1 MKLKLRRFMAYLLIV
16 MMLISVLPSSAFAEI
31 AQAGSTAASQPSVSL
46 LSIIKPDENNKYHTY
61 IFYDIYGNEIAGS
74 KQILKDGETLRLP
87 AVEAIDGK
95 KFVGWTDKNGAQLA
109 IDAGAVTVEDNA
121 TIKCFAKYEEIYY
134 IFFVNGKGDDARVIA
149 TEPCVSGQTV
159 AMFNDIDLSKAFDES
174 ITGWYLDENLTQ
186 KVESVTITD
195 SNVTVY
201 AKVEKGFWI
210 TFESNGGTYVEHVFF
225 VNGALAEEP
234 EAPVKAGY
242 TFDGWYLNTALTL
255 KADFSTLTSDTTVYA
270 KWKPNSNTTYH
281 VIHFWENADDN
292 GYSFHEYETKT
303 GTTDGKTSATAKSYP
318 GFTAQKITQETI
330 DGDGSTTVEVFY
342 KRNTYTIKF
351 YSYSS
356 FYSSPKEYPG
366 LRITAKYG
374 ANISDKWPTYN
385 GSSSWATSNG
395 GNTYQNN
402 IDTMPLNGDEFYGP
416 QTGEGS
422 ETAYYYTEILPGES
436 GGRTYNGTT
445 YKLHHKDTSPGTGY
459 SVTDEDKYPI
469 TGFTFKEFSAKQ
481 RGYGK
486 YAYANAEFYYTR
498 NSYEIKFVSNGRVVK
513 NVPFK
518 YQASIASAN
527 YTPDNNLA
535 VEESDYVFAGWY
547 DNELFDGEAFVF
559 DGKTM
564 PANNIT
570 LYAKWVPPTFT
581 VTVYDVDGKTVLK
594 TIKNVPKNS
603 TINPDVMPEKQLSLE
618 DDDKFLGWVDVK
630 GKPFRFTT
638 KITRDYELYPRLDN
652 EHAFTVT
659 YDGNGATGGS
669 TVDSRKYDRHATAD
683 VKANGFTREGMLF
696 LYWKTKDGMKVY
708 PNDAIMIM
716 NDVTLYAV
724 WGEKRETVS
733 LNYHSN
739 FDTDTVFSVNELLN
753 NDAITVKPYAD
764 TKLPERTGFTF
775 TGWNTKADG
784 AGIAFAARDA
794 ARLEGDGNH
803 LYAQWKVNQ
812 YGYRV
817 EYYIDG
823 VKNDSMTET
832 GKADFG
838 TVIDSYTNKCPAGY
852 VLEKTENFEL
862 TIGTGENVIKV
873 YYKKNV
879 FTLTVKYVY
888 AEGGTAARDH
898 IEEVPFGEGYS
909 VDSPAITGYVADKSN
924 VSGTMPEKNVTET
937 VTYSKRTDLSYTVYY
952 YLNGTEYAV
961 ADSKTVPNQ
970 TFNAKATETPAAIE
984 GYTPVSTANQSINIG
999 VDENK
1004 IVFYYYKNV
1013 TLNANSATELYD
1025 GSAHSVE
1032 GFAISGELSAYKADF
1047 SAIKVDANGTNANT
1061 YPANFANDTV
1071 GKIDATKKYIVVAA
1085 NNGTLTINPRKV
1097 VLTSEDAT
1105 KVYDGTA
1112 LTRPNVTVS
1121 GNGFVKGEV
1130 TSVTATGSI
1139 TNVGKIDNKIEYVKG
1154 EKFDAVNYAIE
1165 LNEGELEVTPVTAEV
1180 VVKIAGKTATFPYD
1194 GKAHSVSGYDV
1205 TDISNPLYT
1214 KNDFACTCGFVA
1226 VLGVDANTY
1235 HMNLVASDFENRNS
1249 NFANVRFEVTDG
1261 WLKITPIE
1269 IVLTADSASKQY
1281 DGTPLTKSSYTMTGP
1296 FVKGEGLQSVTVVGS
1311 QLLVGESANTITEY
1325 ALKENTKAQNYAITV
1340 LPGKLTVTDRVE
1352 KYVITVEANSG
1363 EKTYDGTSLTVSGLK
1378 DTEFT
1383 VNGQEYTVE
1392 GLSASQKGT
1401 NVFDSGA
1408 VVIVGTEIVRDKAGN
1423 DVTEQFAVNRVDG
1436 KLTINPRKVVL
1447 TSESAQKQYD
1457 GTALTRPDVT
1467 VEGTFVEGEVSDVK
1481 ATGTITEI
1489 GSVVNTIVFTAGAAF
1504 DARNYEIVKR
1514 EGKLEITAS
1523 EKELKVVANSNSW
1536 TYDGQEHADGGYTV
1550 TYGEESYTVKA
1561 GESATLSTGDTVT
1574 ATITKTVK
1582 NVSETATGNN
1592 EIVELTITNR
1602 AQYTNVQ
1609 QESGTL
1615 SITPIEIEL
1624 TAGSGEKVYDGK
1636 ALTKNTYSVTNG
1648 AFVSGEGVATATIVG
1663 SQLNVGESDNVIEE
1677 YVLTAATLPENYS
1690 ITLKPGKLIVTPV
1703 TDKVTVTIKEN
1714 SDRFTYDAQAHTVNG
1729 YSSMVSDNDL
1739 YSVQTSVK
1747 VTDDQAHWAA
1757 TATDAGTYPLGILS
1771 TDFENVNPNFTN
1783 VEFVI
1788 EDGTM
1793 VIDPMKVTIT
1803 AGRASRKYDG
1813 TPLTQPE
1820 FTATALATG
1829 DRHVFTVLMTGE
1841 STLTNFGKIANV
1853 IATVD
1858 GVNVE
1863 TGVETKVGNYLV
1875 TTVDGELEIQKRT
1888 VIMTS
1893 GSGNKVYDGK
1903 PLTNSTV
1910 NVTGDGFANGEGA
1923 TYDVTGS
1930 QLSVGKSDN
1939 EFTYALNK
1947 NTLAENYT
1955 IETKFGELEVTQL
1968 TDKVVVTIVGNTKT
1982 ETYDGTKKTVTGYRV
1997 TSISN
2002 SLYKESDFEYKAG
2015 KDVARGTDAGK
2026 YMMGLA
2032 AEDFHNLNGNFENVT
2047 FEVTNGWLEILPAA
2061 ITITAKDNT
2070 VEYDGKAHGEIG
2082 YDATATV
2089 KNQKIESVTIDGSKI
2104 DAGKYDHLLVPRDA
2118 KIVDASGKDVTKN
2131 YAITYVSG
2139 TLEITKRGA
2148 GEAKVKVIANDN
2160 TVTYDGE
2167 AHGENGYTT
2176 ERLAK
2181 GHRVETVTI
2190 DGSKIDAGKY
2200 DGLLVPRDAKIVDAD
2215 GNDVTKNYFI
2225 TYVPGTLTINPVTE
2239 KVTVTIVG
2247 NTKTETY
2254 DGIEKT
2260 AAGYQ
2265 VTSISN
2271 PLYKESDFEFTGK
2284 ASVSGTDA
2292 DHYDMG
2298 LKASDFA
2305 NVSKNF
2311 ENVEFIVTDG
2321 GLTITPRKVKL
2332 TSASDKKVY
2341 DGKPLTN
2348 STVNVTGG
2356 FATGEGATY
2365 DVTGSQLNVGKS
2377 ENTFT
2382 YTLNKGTKAKNYEIE
2397 TEFGK
2402 LEVMPVTDKV
2412 IVTIIGHET
2421 TVEYDGAA
2429 HTASGYDAASSNP
2442 LYTESCYEF
2451 GGSALVEA
2459 IHAGEYP
2466 MNLKAE
2472 DFKNISENF
2481 TNVEFVIEKEGRL
2494 TIEQRMLVITAGSY
2508 EGDYDAQWHEV
2519 GYTADGLADTDT
2531 ITALEMKDNRILT
2544 PGTLTA
2550 NFLPETLR
2558 ITHENGSDSTGDY
2571 RVEYAP
2577 GTLTVNTVIV
2587 KYRVQYYYDGVL
2599 FGGLTEEG
2607 TGEVLTEITQY
2618 IDKPRDMMFDHVD
2631 NFPLTLG
2638 LDEEE
2643 NVIRVYYVHIPLT
2656 GYLGA
2661 HNVGDCIE

>member
-1 MKLKLRRFMAYLLIV
+1 MKLKLRRFMAYMLVV

-46 LSIIKPDENNKYHTY
+46 LSIIKPDDSKYHTY
-61 IFYDIYGNEIAGS
+61 IFYDINGNEIPGS

-95 KFVGWTDKNGAQLA
+95 RFVNWMDENGAPLA
-109 IDAGAVTVEDNA
+109 ITTGAVIVEDNA
-121 TIKCFAKYEEIYY
+121 TFKCYAMYREVYY
-134 IFFVNGKGDDARVIA
+134 VFFMDGTGADARVIE
-149 TEPCVSGQTV
+149 TRTGVSGDEITFDDVDFGV
-159 AMFNDIDLSKAFDES
+159 AYDES
-174 ITGWYLDENLTQ
+174 ITGWYLDKELT
-186 KVESVTITD
+186 KEVESVTIANE
-195 SNVTVY
+195 NVTLY
-201 AKVEKGFWI
+201 PKVEKGHWI
-210 TFESNGGTYVEHVFF
+210 TFESNGGTYVAHEFFEHGSSVKEP
-225 VNGALAEEP
+225 EEP
-234 EAPVKAGY
+234 TRPGY
-242 TFDGWYLNTALTL
+242 TFDGWYLDKALTQS
-255 KADFSTLTSDTTVYA
+255 ADFDKITSATTVYA
-270 KWKPNSNTTYH
+270 KWKANKNTSYT
-281 VIHFWENADDN
+281 VIHFLENADDD
-292 GYSFHEYETKT
+292 GYSSKAIEAKT
-303 GTTDGKTSATAKSYP
+303 GTTGTQTSAIANNYE
-318 GFTAQKITQETI
+318 GFTAQKITQEAI
-330 DGDGSTTVEVFY
+330 KGDGSTIVEVFY
-342 KRNTYTIKF
+342 KRNVYEVKF
-351 YSYSS
+351 YSNSGLFSS
-356 FYSSPKEYPG
+356 SKEYTG
-366 LRITAKYG
+366 LRITAKYD

-385 GSSSWATSNG
+385 GSSSWATSDG
-395 GNTYQNN
+395 GSTLQVN
-402 IDTMPLNGDEFYGP
+402 IDTMPLNGAKFYGP
-416 QTGEGS
+416 KTGQGS
-422 ETAYYYTEILPGES
+422 ETAYYYVEVLPGETGTTNY
-436 GGRTYNGTT
+436 GGRS
-445 YKLHHKDTSPGTGY
+445 YKLDHKDTSPGTGY
-459 SVTDEDKYPI
+459 RVTKEDQYPL
-469 TGFTFKEFSAKQ
+469 TGFTFAGGTEIKDDYNNAK
-481 RGYGK
+481 
-486 YAYANAEFYYTR
+486 FYYTR
-498 NSYEIKFVSNGRVVK
+498 NSYEIKFISGGKPVETKSV
-513 NVPFK
+513 K
-518 YQASIASAN
+518 YQESIAN
-527 YTPDNNLA
+527 KGFKPENNLGDHK
-535 VEESDYVFAGWY
+535 SDYVFAGWY
-547 DNELFDGEAFVF
+547 DNELGEGEEFVF
-559 DGKTM
+559 TGKTM
-564 PANNIT
+564 PAQNIT
-570 LYAKWVPPTFT
+570 LYAKWVAPTYT
-581 VTVYDVDGKTVLK
+581 VTVYDADGIRVLGK
-594 TIKNVPKNS
+594 FEKVEKGS
-603 TINPDVMPEKQLSLE
+603 TIDKDKMPKEDEVTLE
-618 DDDKFLGWVDVK
+618 GGEFLGWVEK
-630 GKPFRFTT
+630 KSGKLFHFNT
-638 KITRDYELYPRLDN
+638 KITRNYDLVAKVDSKN
-652 EHAFTVT
+652 AFTVT
-659 YDGNGATGGS
+659 YDGNGATDGS
-669 TVDSRKYDRHATAD
+669 TVDNRKYAKNAIAD
-683 VKANGFTREGMLF
+683 AKANGFTNEGKLF
-696 LYWKTKDGMKVY
+696 LYWETESGEEVY
-708 PNDAIMIM
+708 PNDEIVMTQNVKLKAI
-716 NDVTLYAV
+716 
-724 WGEKRETVS
+724 WGDKRETVS
-733 LNYHSN
+733 LVYHSN
-739 FDTDTVFSVNELLN
+739 FGEDARSTVSELPN

-764 TKLPERTGFTF
+764 TQLPDRTGYKF
-775 TGWNTKADG
+775 TGWNTEADG
-784 AGIAFAARDA
+784 TGIAFAAGDA

-803 LYAQWKVNQ
+803 LYAQWQVNQ

-823 VKNDSMTET
+823 VKNDRLTEHD
-832 GKADFG
+832 KEDFG
-838 TVIDSYTNKCPAGY
+838 TVIHSYTDKCPQGY
-852 VLEKTENFEL
+852 VLDKTENLPL

-898 IEEVPFGEGYS
+898 IQEVPFGEGYS
-909 VDSPAITGYVADKSN
+909 VDSPTIPGYVADKSN
-924 VSGTMPEKNVTET
+924 VSGTMPEKNVTAT

-952 YLNGTEYAV
+952 YLNETEYAV
-961 ADSKTVPNQ
+961 ADSKTVTNQ
-970 TFNAKATETPAAIE
+970 TFNAKATEKPAVIE

-1013 TLNANSATELYD
+1013 TLNANGATVLYD

-1032 GFAISGELSAYKADF
+1032 GFAISGELPEYKADF
-1047 SAIKVDANGTNANT
+1047 SAIKVDVNGTKANT

-1121 GNGFVKGEV
+1121 GDGFVKGEV

-1139 TNVGKIDNKIEYVKG
+1139 TNVGKIDNAIEYVKG
-1154 EKFDAVNYAIE
+1154 EKFDADNYVIE
-1165 LNEGELEVTPVTAEV
+1165 VKEGKLEVTPVTAEV
-1180 VVKIAGKTATFPYD
+1180 VVKIAGNTATFPYN
-1194 GKAHSVSGYDV
+1194 GEARSVTGYRV
-1205 TDISNPLYT
+1205 TDISNSLYT
-1214 KNDFACTCGFVA
+1214 QNDFACKREFVA

-1235 HMNLVASDFENRNS
+1235 DMNLVKSDFENRSS
-1249 NFANVRFEVTDG
+1249 NFTNVRFEVKDG

-1269 IVLTADSASKQY
+1269 IKLTADSKSKQY
-1281 DGTPLTKSSYTMTGP
+1281 DGTPLTKNSYTMTGA
-1296 FVKGEGLQSVTVVGS
+1296 FVNGEGLQSVTVVGS

-1325 ALKENTKAQNYAITV
+1325 ALKENTKAQNYSITV
-1340 LPGKLTVTDRVE
+1340 WPGKLTVTDRAE
-1352 KYVITVEANSG
+1352 KYVITVKAKSG
-1363 EKTYDGTSLTVSGLK
+1363 EKTYDGKPLTVSGLK

-1383 VNGQEYTVE
+1383 VNGQKYTVE
-1392 GLSASQKGT
+1392 GLSASKEGT

-1408 VVIVGTEIVRDKAGN
+1408 VVIDGTEIVRDKAGN
-1423 DVTEQFAVNRVDG
+1423 DVTKQFTVHRVDG
-1436 KLTINPRKVVL
+1436 TLTIKPREVVL
-1447 TSESAQKQYD
+1447 TSESAKKQYD
-1457 GTALTRPDVT
+1457 GTPLTRPDVT
-1467 VEGTFVEGEVSDVK
+1467 VEGTFVEGEVSDVT
-1481 ATGTITEI
+1481 AIGTITEI

-1504 DARNYEIVKR
+1504 DGRNYTIVSH

-1561 GESATLSTGDTVT
+1561 GESAKLSTGDTVT
-1574 ATITKTVK
+1574 AKITKTVK
-1582 NVSETATGNN
+1582 NVSDTATGNN

-1602 AQYTNVQ
+1602 AQYTNVK

-1624 TAGSGEKVYDGK
+1624 TAGSDEKVYNGRE
-1636 ALTKNTYSVTNG
+1636 LTKNTYSVTKN

-1663 SQLNVGESDNVIEE
+1663 SQLNVGESDNVIEK

-1690 ITLKPGKLIVTPV
+1690 IKLKPGKLIVTPV
-1703 TDKVTVTIKEN
+1703 TDKVTVTVTEN
-1714 SDRFTYDAQAHTVNG
+1714 SRKFTYDAQEHTVTG
-1729 YSSMVSDNDL
+1729 YSSMVSNNDL
-1739 YSVQTSVK
+1739 YEVQTSVK

-1788 EDGTM
+1788 EHGTM

-1803 AGRASRKYDG
+1803 AGDASRKYDG
-1813 TPLTQPE
+1813 TPLTQPK

-1829 DRHVFTVLMTGE
+1829 DSHVFTVLMTGE
-1841 STLTNFGKIANV
+1841 STLTNFGKADNV

-1863 TGVETKVGNYLV
+1863 TGVETKVGSYLV
-1875 TTVDGELEIQKRT
+1875 TTGDGELEIQKRT

-1893 GSGNKVYDGK
+1893 GSGKKVYDGK
-1903 PLTNSTV
+1903 PLTNDTV
-1910 NVTGDGFANGEGA
+1910 TVTGDGFVNGEGA
-1923 TYDVTGS
+1923 TCDVTGS

-1939 EFTYALNK
+1939 TFTYTLNK

-1968 TDKVVVTIVGNTKT
+1968 TDKVVVTIVGKTKT

-2002 SLYKESDFEYKAG
+2002 SLYKESDFEYKAD
-2015 KDVARGTDAGK
+2015 KDVATETDAGK

-2089 KNQKIESVTIDGSKI
+2089 KNQTIESVTIDGSKI
-2104 DAGKYDHLLVPRDA
+2104 DAGKYDDLLVPRDA
-2118 KIVDASGKDVTKN
+2118 KIVDVGGNDVTRN
-2131 YAITYVSG
+2131 YAITYVPG

-2200 DGLLVPRDAKIVDAD
+2200 DDLLVPHDAKIVDAD
-2215 GNDVTKNYFI
+2215 DNDVTKNYVI
-2225 TYVPGTLTINPVTE
+2225 TYVPNTLTINPVAD

-2254 DGIEKT
+2254 NGSEKT
-2260 AAGYQ
+2260 AEGYQ
-2265 VTSISN
+2265 VTGISN
-2271 PLYKESDFEFTGK
+2271 SLYKASDFEFTGK

-2298 LKASDFA
+2298 LKVSDFA

-2321 GLTITPRKVKL
+2321 GLTINPRKVKL

-2348 STVNVTGG
+2348 STVTVTGG

-2402 LEVMPVTDKV
+2402 LEVTPVTDKV
-2412 IVTIIGHET
+2412 TVTIVGNTKTET
-2421 TVEYDGAA
+2421 YDGAA
-2429 HTASGYDAASSNP
+2429 HTASGYDATSSNS

-2451 GGSALVEA
+2451 GGSALVEG

-2481 TNVEFVIEKEGRL
+2481 TNVEFVIGKEGRL

-2531 ITALEMKDNRILT
+2531 ITALEMKDNRILK

-2587 KYRVQYYYDGVL
+2587 KYTVQYYYDGVL
-2599 FGGLTEEG
+2599 FSGLTEEG

-2638 LDEEE
+2638 LNEEE

>member
-46 LSIIKPDENNKYHTY
+46 LSIIKPDDSKYHTY
-61 IFYDIYGNEIAGS
+61 IFYDIDGNEIPGS
-74 KQILKDGETLRLP
+74 RQILKHGETLRLP
-87 AVEAIDGK
+87 AVEAINGK
-95 KFVGWTDKNGAQLA
+95 TFVGWTDENGAPLA
-109 IDAGAVTVEDNA
+109 VTTGAVIVEDNA
-121 TIKCFAKYEEIYY
+121 TFNCYAMYEEVYY
-134 IFFVNGKGDDARVIA
+134 VFFMDGTGADARVIA
-149 TEPCVSGQTV
+149 TKTGVNGDSVTFDDVDFGVS
-159 AMFNDIDLSKAFDES
+159 FDES
-174 ITGWYLDENLTQ
+174 ITGWYLDKDLT
-186 KVESVTITD
+186 KEVESVTIANE
-195 SNVTVY
+195 NVTLY
-201 AKVEKGFWI
+201 PKVEKGHWI
-210 TFESNGGTYVEHVFF
+210 TFESNGGTYVAHEFF
-225 VNGALAEEP
+225 ENGSSAKKP
-234 EAPVKAGY
+234 KDPTRPGY
-242 TFDGWYLNTALTL
+242 TFDDWYLDKALTQT
-255 KADFSTLTSDTTVYA
+255 ADFNKITSATTVYA
-270 KWKPNSNTTYH
+270 KWTAVNTSYT
-281 VIHFWENADDN
+281 VIHFLENADDD
-292 GYSFHEYETKT
+292 GYSSKAIETKT
-303 GTTDGKTSATAKSYP
+303 GTTGTQTGAAAKNYQ
-318 GFTAQKITQETI
+318 GFTAQTITQETI
-330 DGDGSTTVEVFY
+330 KGDGSTIVEVY
-342 KRNTYTIKF
+342 YTRNVYEVKF
-351 YSYSS
+351 YVRSYWGYDEDTS
-356 FYSSPKEYPG
+356 K
-366 LRITAKYG
+366 RITAKYG
-374 ANISDKWPTYN
+374 ANISDKWP
-385 GSSSWATSNG
+385 G
-395 GNTYQNN
+395 GTWKISAKSTTFQAN
-402 IDTMPLNGDEFYGP
+402 IDVMPLDGDEFYETD
-416 QTGEGS
+416 QGS
-422 ETAYYYTEILPGES
+422 AEAYYYKEDL
-436 GGRTYNGTT
+436 NGNYVLDHT
-445 YKLHHKDTSPGTGY
+445 DTGASWT
-459 SVTDEDKYPI
+459 STVTNEDRYDI
-469 TGFTFKEFSAKQ
+469 TGFTCNTQKSAKN
-481 RGYGK
+481 G
-486 YAYANAEFYYTR
+486 ANYNGAKFYYDR
-498 NSYEIKFVSNGRVVK
+498 NSYNIFFVSNAQPVETK
-513 NVPFK
+513 SAK
-518 YQASIASAN
+518 YQQSIEDKDF
-527 YTPDNNLA
+527 TPKNNLGGDK
-535 VEESDYVFAGWY
+535 SDYVFAGWY
-547 DNELFDGEAFVF
+547 DNELGEGEKFVF
-559 DGKTM
+559 TGKTM
-564 PANNIT
+564 PAQNIT
-570 LYAKWVPPTFT
+570 LYAKWVAPIYT
-581 VTVYDVDGKTVLK
+581 VTVYDVDKTTKIGEFPVNK
-594 TIKNVPKNS
+594 NDTISGDKMPKDKV
-603 TINPDVMPEKQLSLE
+603 TLE
-618 DDDKFLGWVDVK
+618 GGEFLGWVEK
-630 GKPFRFTT
+630 ENGKPFHFNT
-638 KITRDYELYPRLDN
+638 KITRNYNLVAKVDSKN
-652 EHAFTVT
+652 AFTVT

-669 TVDSRKYDRHATAD
+669 TVDDRKYAKNAVAD
-683 VKANGFTREGMLF
+683 AKANGFTNEGKLF
-696 LYWKTKDGMKVY
+696 LYWETESGEEVY
-708 PNDAIMIM
+708 PNDEIVMTQ
-716 NDVTLYAV
+716 NVTLKAI
-724 WGEKRETVS
+724 WGDKRETVS
-733 LNYHSN
+733 LVYHSN
-739 FDTDTVFSVNELLN
+739 FGEDKTFTVNELLN
-753 NDAITVKPYAD
+753 NDAITVMPYAD
-764 TKLPERTGFTF
+764 TQLPDRTGYTF
-775 TGWNTKADG
+775 TGWNTEKDG
-784 AGIAFAARDA
+784 TGIAFAADDA

-812 YGYRV
+812 YDYRV

-823 VKNDSMTET
+823 VKNDRLTET

-838 TVIDSYTNKCPAGY
+838 TVIHSYTDKCPQGY
-852 VLEKTENFEL
+852 VLDKTENLPL

-898 IEEVPFGEGYS
+898 IQEVPFGEGYS
-909 VDSPAITGYVADKSN
+909 VDSPEIPGYVADKSN
-924 VSGTMPEKNVTET
+924 VSGTMPEKNVTAT

-970 TFNAKATETPAAIE
+970 TFNAKVTETPATIE
-984 GYTPVSTANQSINIG
+984 GYTLVSKAEQSINIG

-1004 IVFYYYKNV
+1004 IVFYYHKNV
-1013 TLNANSATELYD
+1013 TLNANGATVLYD

-1032 GFAISGELSAYKADF
+1032 GFAISGELPEYKANF
-1047 SAIKVDANGTNANT
+1047 SAIKVGANGTNANT
-1061 YPANFANDTV
+1061 YPANFANGTV

-1085 NNGTLTINPRKV
+1085 NNGKLTINPREV

-1121 GNGFVKGEV
+1121 GNGFVEGEV

-1139 TNVGKIDNKIEYVKG
+1139 TNVGKIDNAIEYVKG
-1154 EKFDAVNYAIE
+1154 EKFDADNYAIE
-1165 LNEGELEVTPVTAEV
+1165 VKEGKLEVTPVTAEV
-1180 VVKIAGKTATFPYD
+1180 VVKIAGNTATFPYN
-1194 GKAHSVSGYDV
+1194 GEAHSVTGYQV
-1205 TDISNPLYT
+1205 TDISNSLYT
-1214 KNDFACTCGFVA
+1214 QNDFACKREFVA

-1235 HMNLVASDFENRNS
+1235 DMNLVKSDFENRSS
-1249 NFANVRFEVTDG
+1249 NFTNVRFEVKDG
-1261 WLKITPIE
+1261 WLKINPIE
-1269 IVLTADSASKQY
+1269 IKLTADSESKQY
-1281 DGTPLTKSSYTMTGP
+1281 DGTPLTKNSYTMTGA
-1296 FVKGEGLQSVTVVGS
+1296 FVNGEGLQSVTVVGS

-1325 ALKENTKAQNYAITV
+1325 ALKENTKAQNYSITV
-1340 LPGKLTVTDRVE
+1340 WPGKLTVTDRTE
-1352 KYVITVEANSG
+1352 KYVITVEAKSG
-1363 EKTYDGTSLTVSGLK
+1363 EKTYNGKPLTVSGLK

-1383 VNGQEYTVE
+1383 VNGQKYTVE
-1392 GLSASQKGT
+1392 GLSASKEGT

-1408 VVIVGTEIVRDKAGN
+1408 VAIVGTEIVRDKAGN
-1423 DVTEQFAVNRVDG
+1423 DVTKQFTVHRVDG
-1436 KLTINPRKVVL
+1436 TLTIKKRKVEL
-1447 TSESAQKQYD
+1447 TSESAKKQYD
-1457 GTALTRPDVT
+1457 GTPLTRPDVT
-1467 VEGTFVEGEVSDVK
+1467 VDGTFVEGEVSDVT
-1481 ATGTITEI
+1481 AIGTITEI

-1504 DARNYEIVKR
+1504 DGRNYTIVSH
-1514 EGKLEITAS
+1514 EGKLEITAN
-1523 EKELKVVANSNSW
+1523 ETELKVVANSNSW

-1561 GESATLSTGDTVT
+1561 GESAKLSTGDTVT
-1574 ATITKTVK
+1574 AKITKTVK
-1582 NVSETATGNN
+1582 NVSDTATGNN
-1592 EIVELTITNR
+1592 EIVKLTITNR
-1602 AQYTNVQ
+1602 DQYTNVK

-1624 TAGSGEKVYDGK
+1624 TAGSDEKVYNGTE
-1636 ALTKNTYSVTNG
+1636 LTKNTYSVTKG

-1663 SQLNVGESDNVIEE
+1663 SQLNVGESANVIEE

-1690 ITLKPGKLIVTPV
+1690 ITLKPGKLTVTPV
-1703 TDKVTVTIKEN
+1703 TDKVTVTVTEN
-1714 SDRFTYDAQAHTVNG
+1714 SGKFTYDAKEHTVTG
-1729 YSSMVSDNDL
+1729 YSSMVSNNNL
-1739 YSVQTSVK
+1739 YVVQTSVK

-1771 TDFENVNPNFTN
+1771 TDFENMNPNFAN

-1788 EDGTM
+1788 KDGTM

-1803 AGRASRKYDG
+1803 AGSARRKYNG
-1813 TPLTQPE
+1813 TPLTQPG

-1829 DRHVFTVLMTGE
+1829 DSHVFTVLMTGE
-1841 STLTNFGKIANV
+1841 STLTNFGKTANV

-1863 TGVETKVGNYLV
+1863 TGVETKVGSYLV
-1875 TTVDGELEIQKRT
+1875 TTGDGELEIQKRT

-1893 GSGNKVYDGK
+1893 GGGKKVYDGK

-1910 NVTGDGFANGEGA
+1910 TVTGDGFANGEGA

-1947 NTLAENYT
+1947 NTLAENYA
-1955 IETKFGELEVTQL
+1955 IETHFGELEVTQL

-1982 ETYDGTKKTVTGYRV
+1982 ETYNGTEKTVTGYRV

-2002 SLYKESDFEYKAG
+2002 ALYKESDFEYKAG
-2015 KDVARGTDAGK
+2015 KDVATRTDAGK

-2089 KNQKIESVTIDGSKI
+2089 KNQTIESVTIDGSKI
-2104 DAGKYDHLLVPRDA
+2104 DAGKYDDLLVPRDA
-2118 KIVDASGKDVTKN
+2118 KIVDVDGNDVTKN
-2131 YAITYVSG
+2131 YAITYVPG

-2148 GEAKVKVIANDN
+2148 GEAKVKVIANAN

-2176 ERLAK
+2176 ERLAE

-2200 DGLLVPRDAKIVDAD
+2200 DGLLVPHDAKILDAD
-2215 GNDVTKNYFI
+2215 DNDVTKNYVI
-2225 TYVPGTLTINPVTE
+2225 TYVPNTLTINPVVD

-2254 DGIEKT
+2254 DGSEKT
-2260 AAGYQ
+2260 AEGYQ

-2271 PLYKESDFEFTGK
+2271 PLYKASDFEFTGK

-2298 LKASDFA
+2298 LKVSDFA

-2321 GLTITPRKVKL
+2321 GLTISPRKVKL
-2332 TSASDKKVY
+2332 TSGGGKKVY

-2348 STVNVTGG
+2348 STVTVTGG
-2356 FATGEGATY
+2356 FANGEGATY

-2377 ENTFT
+2377 SNTFT
-2382 YTLNKGTKAKNYEIE
+2382 YTLNEGMKAKNYEIE
-2397 TEFGK
+2397 TEFGE

-2412 IVTIIGHET
+2412 TVTIIGHEVT
-2421 TVEYDGAA
+2421 ATYDGAA

-2451 GGSALVEA
+2451 GGSALVEG

-2481 TNVEFVIEKEGRL
+2481 TNVEFVIGKEGRL

-2519 GYTADGLADTDT
+2519 GYTADGLANTDT
-2531 ITALEMKDNRILT
+2531 ITALEMKDNRILK

-2587 KYRVQYYYDGVL
+2587 KYTVQYYYDGVL

-2607 TGEVLTEITQY
+2607 TGEVLTNITQY

-2638 LDEEE
+2638 LNEEE

>member
-1 MKLKLRRFMAYLLIV
+1 MKLKLRRFMAYMLVV

-46 LSIIKPDENNKYHTY
+46 LSIIKPDDSKYHTY
-61 IFYDIYGNEIAGS
+61 IFYDINGKEIPGS
-74 KQILKDGETLRLP
+74 RQILKHGETLRLP

-95 KFVGWTDKNGAQLA
+95 TFVNWTDENGAPLA

-210 TFESNGGTYVEHVFF
+210 TFESNGGTYVEHEFF
-225 VNGALAEEP
+225 VNGAFAEEP
-234 EAPVKAGY
+234 EKPAKAGY

-303 GTTDGKTSATAKSYP
+303 GTTDGKTSAAAKSYP
-318 GFTAQKITQETI
+318 GFTAQTITQEEI
-330 DGDGSTTVEVFY
+330 KGDGSTIVKVYY
-342 KRNTYTIKF
+342 KRNVYEVKF
-351 YSYSS
+351 YSNSGWFSS
-356 FYSSPKEYPG
+356 SEEYTG

-385 GSSSWATSNG
+385 GSSAWATSDG
-395 GNTYQNN
+395 GSTHQVN
-402 IDTMPLNGDEFYGP
+402 IDTMPLNGAEFYGP
-416 QTGEGS
+416 TTGQGS
-422 ETAYYYTEILPGES
+422 ETAYYYVEVLPGETGTTS
-436 GGRTYNGTT
+436 YGGRS
-445 YKLHHKDTSPGTGY
+445 YKLDHKDTSPGTGY
-459 SVTDEDKYPI
+459 SVTKEDQYPL
-469 TGFTFKEFSAKQ
+469 TGFTFKGGTEIGKKYDNAK
-481 RGYGK
+481 
-486 YAYANAEFYYTR
+486 FYYTR
-498 NSYEIKFVSNGRVVK
+498 NSYDIKFISGGTTVK
-513 NVPFK
+513 TDSAK
-518 YQASIASAN
+518 YQQSIADKDFK
-527 YTPDNNLA
+527 PENNLGGDK
-535 VEESDYVFAGWY
+535 SDYIFDGWY
-547 DNELFDGEAFVF
+547 DNELGEGEKFVF
-559 DGKTM
+559 EGKTM

-603 TINPDVMPEKQLSLE
+603 TINPDVMPEDQLSLE
-618 DDDKFLGWVDVK
+618 DDDKFLGWVNVK

-659 YDGNGATGGS
+659 YNGNGATGGS

-739 FDTDTVFSVNELLN
+739 FDTDTVFTVNELLN
-753 NDAITVKPYAD
+753 NDAITVKPYVD
-764 TKLPERTGFTF
+764 TKLPERTGYTF

-784 AGIAFAARDA
+784 TGIAFAAGEA

-838 TVIDSYTNKCPAGY
+838 TVIDSYTNKCPQGY
-852 VLEKTENFEL
+852 VLDRTENLPL

-888 AEGGTAARDH
+888 AEGGPAAPDH
-898 IEEVPFGEGYS
+898 IQEVPFGEGYS
-909 VDSPAITGYVADKSN
+909 VDSPTIPGYVADKSN
-924 VSGTMPEKNVTET
+924 VSGTMPEKNVTAT

-952 YLNGTEYAV
+952 YLNETEYAV

-970 TFNAKATETPAAIE
+970 TFNAEATEKPAVIE
-984 GYTPVSTANQSINIG
+984 GYTPVRTADQSINIG
-999 VDENK
+999 VGENK

-1032 GFAISGELSAYKADF
+1032 GFAISGELPTYEANF

-1061 YPANFANDTV
+1061 YPANFANGTV

-1085 NNGTLTINPRKV
+1085 NNGTLTINPREV

-1121 GNGFVKGEV
+1121 GDGFVKGEV

-1139 TNVGKIDNKIEYVKG
+1139 TNVGKIDNAIEYVKG
-1154 EKFDAVNYAIE
+1154 EKFDAANYAIE
-1165 LNEGELEVTPVTAEV
+1165 VQEGKLEVTPVTAEV
-1180 VVKIAGKTATFPYD
+1180 VVKIAGNTATFPYN
-1194 GKAHSVSGYDV
+1194 GEAHSVTGYRV
-1205 TDISNPLYT
+1205 TDISNSLYT
-1214 KNDFACTCGFVA
+1214 QNDFACKREFVA

-1235 HMNLVASDFENRNS
+1235 DMNLVKSDFENRSS
-1249 NFANVRFEVTDG
+1249 NFTNVRFEVKDG
-1261 WLKITPIE
+1261 WLKINPIE
-1269 IVLTADSASKQY
+1269 IKLTADSASKQY
-1281 DGTPLTKSSYTMTGP
+1281 DGTPLTKNSYTMTGA
-1296 FVKGEGLQSVTVVGS
+1296 FVNGEGLQSVTVVGS

-1325 ALKENTKAQNYAITV
+1325 ALKENTKAQNYSITV
-1340 LPGKLTVTDRVE
+1340 WPGKLTVTDRAV
-1352 KYVITVEANSG
+1352 KYVITVKAKSD
-1363 EKTYDGTSLTVSGLK
+1363 EKTYNGKPLTVSGLK

-1383 VNGQEYTVE
+1383 VNGQKYTVE
-1392 GLSASQKGT
+1392 GLSASKEGT
-1401 NVFDSGA
+1401 NVIDSGA
-1408 VVIVGTEIVRDKAGN
+1408 VVIGGTEIVRDKAGN
-1423 DVTEQFAVNRVDG
+1423 DVTKQFTVKRVDG
-1436 KLTINPRKVVL
+1436 TLTINPRKVVL
-1447 TSESAQKQYD
+1447 TSESAKKQYD
-1457 GTALTRPDVT
+1457 GTPLTRPDVT
-1467 VEGTFVEGEVSDVK
+1467 VDGTFVEGEVSDVT
-1481 ATGTITEI
+1481 AIGTITEI

-1504 DARNYEIVKR
+1504 DGRNYTIVSH

-1561 GESATLSTGDTVT
+1561 GESAKLSTGDTVT
-1574 ATITKTVK
+1574 AKITKTVK
-1582 NVSETATGNN
+1582 NVSDTATGNN
-1592 EIVELTITNR
+1592 EIVELKITNH
-1602 AQYTNVQ
+1602 AQYTNVK

-1624 TAGSGEKVYDGK
+1624 TAGSDEKVYNGTE
-1636 ALTKNTYSVTNG
+1636 LTKNTYSVTKG
-1648 AFVSGEGVATATIVG
+1648 AFVSGEGVATATVVG

-1703 TDKVTVTIKEN
+1703 TDKVTVTINEN
-1714 SDRFTYDAQAHTVNG
+1714 SGKFTYDAQAHTVTG
-1729 YSSMVSDNDL
+1729 YSSMVSNNNL
-1739 YSVQTSVK
+1739 YEVQTSVK
-1747 VTDDQAHWAA
+1747 VTGDQAHWAA

-1783 VEFVI
+1783 VEFEIV
-1788 EDGTM
+1788 DGTM

-1803 AGRASRKYDG
+1803 AGSARRKYNG

-1829 DRHVFTVLMTGE
+1829 DSHVFTVLMTGE
-1841 STLTNFGKIANV
+1841 STLTNFGKTANV

-1863 TGVETKVGNYLV
+1863 TGVETKVGSYLV
-1875 TTVDGELEIQKRT
+1875 TTGDGELEIQKRT

-1893 GSGNKVYDGK
+1893 GSGKKVYDGK

-1910 NVTGDGFANGEGA
+1910 NVTGDGFATGEGA

-1982 ETYDGTKKTVTGYRV
+1982 ETYNGTEKTVTGYQV

-2002 SLYKESDFEYKAG
+2002 SLYKASDFEYKAD
-2015 KDVARGTDAGK
+2015 KDVATETDAGK

-2104 DAGKYDHLLVPRDA
+2104 DAGKYDDLLAPHDA
-2118 KIVDASGKDVTKN
+2118 KIVDADGNDVTKN
-2131 YAITYVSG
+2131 YAITYDPG

-2200 DGLLVPRDAKIVDAD
+2200 DDLLVPRDAKIVDAD
-2215 GNDVTKNYFI
+2215 DNDVTKNYVI
-2225 TYVPGTLTINPVTE
+2225 TYVPNTLTINPVAD

-2254 DGIEKT
+2254 DGSEKT
-2260 AAGYQ
+2260 AEGYQ

-2271 PLYKESDFEFTGK
+2271 PLYKASDFEFTGK

-2298 LKASDFA
+2298 LKASDFE

-2321 GLTITPRKVKL
+2321 GLTISPRKVKL
-2332 TSASDKKVY
+2332 TSGGGKKVY
-2341 DGKPLTN
+2341 DGTPLTN
-2348 STVNVTGG
+2348 STVTVTGG
-2356 FATGEGATY
+2356 FANGEGVTY

-2377 ENTFT
+2377 DNTFT

-2397 TEFGK
+2397 TKFGE
-2402 LEVMPVTDKV
+2402 LEVTPVTDKV
-2412 IVTIIGHET
+2412 IVTIIGHEVT
-2421 TVEYDGAA
+2421 ATYDGAA
-2429 HTASGYDAASSNP
+2429 HTASGYDAASSNS

-2451 GGSALVEA
+2451 GGSALVEG

-2481 TNVEFVIEKEGRL
+2481 TNVEFVIEKEGGL

-2531 ITALEMKDNRILT
+2531 ITALEMKDNRILK

-2587 KYRVQYYYDGVL
+2587 KYTVQYYYDGVL

-2638 LDEEE
+2638 LNEEE

>member
-31 AQAGSTAASQPSVSL
+31 AQAGSTAASQPSASL
-46 LSIIKPDENNKYHTY
+46 LSVIKPDENKYHTY
-61 IFYDIYGNEIAGS
+61 IFYDIKGNEIPGS
-74 KQILKDGETLRLP
+74 KQILKHGETLRLP

-95 KFVGWTDKNGAQLA
+95 TFVGWTDENGAQLA

-121 TIKCFAKYEEIYY
+121 TFNCYAMYEDVYY
-134 IFFVNGKGDDARVIA
+134 VFFMDGTGADARVIK
-149 TEPCVSGQTV
+149 TKTGVKDDVFTFEDVTFGV
-159 AMFNDIDLSKAFDES
+159 ASDES
-174 ITGWYLDENLTQ
+174 ITGWYLDKDLTT
-186 KVESVTITD
+186 KVESVTIANA
-195 SNVTVY
+195 NVTLY
-201 AKVEKGFWI
+201 PKVEKGYWI
-210 TFESNGGTYVEHVFF
+210 TFESNGGTYVAPEFF
-225 VNGALAEEP
+225 ANGSAAK
-234 EAPVKAGY
+234 APVAPTRPGY
-242 TFDGWYLNTALTL
+242 TFAGWYLDNDTFAQS
-255 KADFSTLTSDTTVYA
+255 ADFGKITSETTVYA
-270 KWKPNSNTTYH
+270 KWTAEKTSYT
-281 VIHFWENADDN
+281 VIHFLENADDD
-292 GYSFHEYETKT
+292 GYSSSKDIETKT
-303 GTTDGKTSATAKSYP
+303 GTTGTQTRATAKNYQ
-318 GFTAQKITQETI
+318 GFTAQTITQKEI
-330 DGDGSTTVEVFY
+330 AGDGSTIVKVYYT
-342 KRNTYTIKF
+342 RNVYSVKF
-351 YSYSS
+351 YTNSGWFSS
-356 FYSSPKEYPG
+356 SEEYTG

-385 GSSSWATSNG
+385 GSSAWATSDG
-395 GNTYQNN
+395 GDTNQVN
-402 IDTMPLNGDEFYGP
+402 IDTMPLNGAKFYGP
-416 QTGEGS
+416 TTGEGS
-422 ETAYYYTEILPGES
+422 ETAYYYVEVLPGETGTTS
-436 GGRTYNGTT
+436 YGGRS
-445 YKLHHKDTSPGTGY
+445 YKLDHKDTSPGTGY
-459 SVTDEDKYPI
+459 RVTKEDQYPL
-469 TGFTFKEFSAKQ
+469 TGFTFAGGTKIKDKYDNAK
-481 RGYGK
+481 
-486 YAYANAEFYYTR
+486 FYYTR
-498 NSYEIKFVSNGRVVK
+498 NSYDIKFISGKSVDTKSA
-513 NVPFK
+513 K
-518 YQASIASAN
+518 YQQSITN
-527 YTPDNNLA
+527 MGVTPSNPPA
-535 VEESDYVFAGWY
+535 GMEDYVFAGWY
-547 DNELFDGEAFVF
+547 DNELGEGEEFVF
-559 DGKTM
+559 TGKTM
-564 PANNIT
+564 PAQNIT
-570 LYAKWVPPTFT
+570 LYAKWVAPTYT
-581 VTVYDVDGKTVLK
+581 VTVYDVDHKTEIGKFENVK
-594 TIKNVPKNS
+594 KGSRIKEDEMPKEDEV
-603 TINPDVMPEKQLSLE
+603 TLE
-618 DDDKFLGWVDVK
+618 DGDKLLGWVEK
-630 GKPFRFTT
+630 ENGKPFHFNT
-638 KITRDYELYPRLDN
+638 KITRNYNLVAKVDSKN
-652 EHAFTVT
+652 AFTVI

-669 TVDSRKYDRHATAD
+669 TVDDRKYAKNAVAD
-683 VKANGFTREGMLF
+683 AKANGFTNEGKLF
-696 LYWKTKDGMKVY
+696 LYWETESGEEVY
-708 PNDAIMIM
+708 PNDAIVMTQNVKLKAI
-716 NDVTLYAV
+716 
-724 WGEKRETVS
+724 WGDKRETVS
-733 LNYHSN
+733 LVYHSN
-739 FDTDTVFSVNELLN
+739 FGEDKTFTVNELLN

-764 TKLPERTGFTF
+764 TKLPERTGYTF
-775 TGWNTKADG
+775 NGWNTEADG
-784 AGIAFAARDA
+784 AGIAFAADDA

-812 YGYRV
+812 YNYRV

-823 VKNDSMTET
+823 VKNDSLTET

-838 TVIDSYTNKCPAGY
+838 TVINSYTDKCPQGY
-852 VLEKTENFEL
+852 VLEKTENLPL

-888 AEGGTAARDH
+888 AEGGTAAPDH
-898 IEEVPFGEGYS
+898 IENVTFGEGYS
-909 VDSPAITGYVADKSN
+909 VDSPAIPGYVADKSN
-924 VSGTMPEKNVTET
+924 VFGTMPEKNVTAT

-961 ADSKTVPNQ
+961 ADSNTVPNQ
-970 TFNAKATETPAAIE
+970 TFNAEATEKPAVIE
-984 GYTPVSTANQSINIG
+984 GYTPVSTADQSITIG
-999 VDENK
+999 VGENK

-1013 TLNANSATELYD
+1013 TLNANSATTLYD

-1032 GFAISGELSAYKADF
+1032 GFAISGELPEYKANF
-1047 SAIKVDANGTNANT
+1047 SAIEVGVNGTNANT
-1061 YPANFANDTV
+1061 YPANFANGTV

-1085 NNGTLTINPRKV
+1085 NNGTLTINPREV
-1097 VLTSEDAT
+1097 VLTSDGAT

-1121 GNGFVKGEV
+1121 GDGFVEGEV

-1139 TNVGKIDNKIEYVKG
+1139 TNVGKIDNAIEYVKG
-1154 EKFDAVNYAIE
+1154 EKFDADNYAIE
-1165 LNEGELEVTPVTAEV
+1165 VKEGKLEVTPVTAEV
-1180 VVKIAGKTATFPYD
+1180 VVKIAGNTATFPYD
-1194 GKAHSVSGYDV
+1194 GEAHSANGYQV

-1214 KNDFACTCGFVA
+1214 QNDFACKREFVA
-1226 VLGVDANTY
+1226 VPGVDANTY
-1235 HMNLVASDFENRNS
+1235 DMNLVKSDFENRSS
-1249 NFANVRFEVTDG
+1249 NFTNVRFEVKDG

-1281 DGTPLTKSSYTMTGP
+1281 DGTPLTKNSYTMTGA
-1296 FVKGEGLQSVTVVGS
+1296 FVNGEGLQSVTVVGS
-1311 QLLVGESANTITEY
+1311 QLLVGESANTITKY
-1325 ALKENTKAQNYAITV
+1325 ALKENTKAQNYSIIV
-1340 LPGKLTVTDRVE
+1340 RPGKLTVTDRAE
-1352 KYVITVEANSG
+1352 KYVITVEAKSG
-1363 EKTYDGTSLTVSGLK
+1363 EKTYDGKPLTVSGLK
-1378 DTEFT
+1378 ATEFT
-1383 VNGQEYTVE
+1383 VNGQKYTVE
-1392 GLSASQKGT
+1392 GLSASKEGT
-1401 NVFDSGA
+1401 NVFDSDA

-1423 DVTEQFAVNRVDG
+1423 DVTKQFTVKRVDG
-1436 KLTINPRKVVL
+1436 TLTINRRKVEL
-1447 TSESAQKQYD
+1447 TSESAKKQYD
-1457 GTALTRPDVT
+1457 GTPLTRPDVT
-1467 VEGTFVEGEVSDVK
+1467 VDGTFVEGEVSDVT
-1481 ATGTITEI
+1481 AIGTITEI

-1504 DARNYEIVKR
+1504 DGRNYTIVSH

-1561 GESATLSTGDTVT
+1561 GESAKLSTGDTVT
-1574 ATITKTVK
+1574 AKITNTVK
-1582 NVSETATGNN
+1582 NVSDTATGNN
-1592 EIVELTITNR
+1592 EIVELKITNR
-1602 AQYTNVQ
+1602 AQYTNVK

-1624 TAGSGEKVYDGK
+1624 TAGSDEKVYNGTE
-1636 ALTKNTYSVTNG
+1636 LTKNTYSVTKG
-1648 AFVSGEGVATATIVG
+1648 AFVSGEGVATATVVG

-1690 ITLKPGKLIVTPV
+1690 ITLMPGKLIVTPV
-1703 TDKVTVTIKEN
+1703 TDKVTVTINEN
-1714 SDRFTYDAQAHTVNG
+1714 SGKFTYDAQEHTVTG
-1729 YSSMVSDNDL
+1729 YSSMVSNNDL
-1739 YSVQTSVK
+1739 YDVQTSVK

-1771 TDFENVNPNFTN
+1771 TDFENMNPNFTN
-1783 VEFVI
+1783 VEFEI
-1788 EDGTM
+1788 EHGTM

-1803 AGRASRKYDG
+1803 AGSARRKYNG
-1813 TPLTQPE
+1813 TPLTQPG

-1829 DRHVFTVLMTGE
+1829 DSHVFTVLMTGE
-1841 STLTNFGKIANV
+1841 STLTNFGKTANV

-1863 TGVETKVGNYLV
+1863 TGVETKVGSYLV
-1875 TTVDGELEIQKRT
+1875 TTGDGKLEIQKRT

-1893 GSGNKVYDGK
+1893 GNGKKVYDGK

-1910 NVTGDGFANGEGA
+1910 TVTGDGFATGEGA

-1930 QLSVGKSDN
+1930 QLSVGKSEN

-1955 IETKFGELEVTQL
+1955 IETHFGELEVTQL
-1968 TDKVVVTIVGNTKT
+1968 TDKVVVMIVGNTKT
-1982 ETYDGTKKTVTGYRV
+1982 ETYDGAEKTVTGYRV
-1997 TSISN
+1997 ASISN
-2002 SLYKESDFEYKAG
+2002 ALYKESDFEYKAD
-2015 KDVARGTDAGK
+2015 KDVATETDAGK

-2089 KNQKIESVTIDGSKI
+2089 KNQTIESVTIDGSKI
-2104 DAGKYDHLLVPRDA
+2104 DAGKYDDLLVPRDA
-2118 KIVDASGKDVTKN
+2118 KIVDADGNDVTKN
-2131 YAITYVSG
+2131 YAIAYVPG

-2160 TVTYDGE
+2160 TVTYDGK

-2176 ERLAK
+2176 ERLAE

-2200 DGLLVPRDAKIVDAD
+2200 DDLLVPHDAKIVDAD
-2215 GNDVTKNYFI
+2215 DNDVTKNYVI
-2225 TYVPGTLTINPVTE
+2225 TYVPNTLTINPVVD

-2254 DGIEKT
+2254 NGSEKT
-2260 AAGYQ
+2260 AEGYQ

-2271 PLYKESDFEFTGK
+2271 PLYKASDFEFTGK

-2321 GLTITPRKVKL
+2321 GLTINPRKVTL

-2341 DGKPLTN
+2341 DGTPLTN
-2348 STVNVTGG
+2348 STVNVTDDG

-2365 DVTGSQLNVGKS
+2365 DVTGSQLNVDKS

-2382 YTLNKGTKAKNYEIE
+2382 YTLNEGTKAKNYEIE

-2402 LEVMPVTDKV
+2402 LEVTPVTDKV
-2412 IVTIIGHET
+2412 TVTIVGKTKTET
-2421 TVEYDGAA
+2421 YDGAA
-2429 HTASGYDAASSNP
+2429 HTASGYDAASSNS

-2451 GGSALVEA
+2451 GGSTLVEG

-2531 ITALEMKDNRILT
+2531 ITALEMKDNRILK

-2638 LDEEE
+2638 LNEEE

>member
-1 MKLKLRRFMAYLLIV
+1 MKLKLRRFMAYMLIV

-46 LSIIKPDENNKYHTY
+46 LSIIKPDDNKYHTY
-61 IFYDIYGNEIAGS
+61 IFYDINGNEIAGS
-74 KQILKDGETLRLP
+74 RQILKHGETLRLP

-95 KFVGWTDKNGAQLA
+95 TFVGWTDENGAPLA
-109 IDAGAVTVEDNA
+109 VTTGAVIVEDNA
-121 TIKCFAKYEEIYY
+121 TFNCYAMYEDVYY
-134 IFFVNGKGDDARVIA
+134 VFFMDGTGADARVIA
-149 TEPCVSGQTV
+149 TKTGASGEKVTFEDVSFGV
-159 AMFNDIDLSKAFDES
+159 AFDES
-174 ITGWYLDENLTQ
+174 ITGWYLDKDLT
-186 KVESVTITD
+186 KEVESVTIANE
-195 SNVTVY
+195 NVTLY
-201 AKVEKGFWI
+201 PKVEKGHWI
-210 TFESNGGTYVEHVFF
+210 AFESNGGTYVAHEFIE
-225 VNGALAEEP
+225 NGSSAKAP
-234 EAPVKAGY
+234 EDPTRPGY
-242 TFDGWYLNTALTL
+242 TFAGWYLDKALTQA
-255 KADFSTLTSDTTVYA
+255 ADFGEITSATTVYA
-270 KWKPNSNTTYH
+270 KWTAVNTSYT
-281 VIHFWENADDN
+281 VIHFLENADDD
-292 GYSFHEYETKT
+292 GYSSKAIETKT
-303 GTTDGKTSATAKSYP
+303 GTTGTQTSAIANNYE
-318 GFTAQKITQETI
+318 GFTAQKITQEAI
-330 DGDGSTTVEVFY
+330 KGDGSTIVEVY
-342 KRNTYTIKF
+342 YARNVYEVKF
-351 YSYSS
+351 YVSSYWGYDEDTS
-356 FYSSPKEYPG
+356 K
-366 LRITAKYG
+366 RITAKYG
-374 ANISDKWPTYN
+374 ANISDKWP
-385 GSSSWATSNG
+385 G
-395 GNTYQNN
+395 GTWKISANSTTFQAN
-402 IDTMPLNGDEFYGP
+402 IDVMPLDGDEFY
-416 QTGEGS
+416 
-422 ETAYYYTEILPGES
+422 ETNQGTAEAYYYKEDLNGNYVLDHTDTGA
-436 GGRTYNGTT
+436 GRNST
-445 YKLHHKDTSPGTGY
+445 
-459 SVTDEDKYPI
+459 VTKEDRYDI
-469 TGFTFKEFSAKQ
+469 TGFTCNTQKSAKDGA
-481 RGYGK
+481 RYNGAK
-486 YAYANAEFYYTR
+486 FYYDR
-498 NSYEIKFVSNGRVVK
+498 NSYNIFFVSNAQPVK
-513 NVPFK
+513 TDSAK
-518 YQASIASAN
+518 YQQSLAN
-527 YTPDNNLA
+527 KDFTPENNLGDHK
-535 VEESDYVFAGWY
+535 SDYVFAGWY
-547 DNELFDGEAFVF
+547 DNELGEGEEFVF
-559 DGKTM
+559 TGKTM
-564 PANNIT
+564 PAQNIT
-570 LYAKWVPPTFT
+570 LYAKWVAPTYT
-581 VTVYDVDGKTVLK
+581 VTVYDADKTTKIGEFTVNK
-594 TIKNVPKNS
+594 NDTISSDKMPKDKV
-603 TINPDVMPEKQLSLE
+603 TLE
-618 DDDKFLGWVDVK
+618 DGDKFLGWVEK
-630 GKPFRFTT
+630 KSGKPFHFNT
-638 KITRDYELYPRLDN
+638 KITRNYDLVAKVDSKN
-652 EHAFTVT
+652 AFTVT

-739 FDTDTVFSVNELLN
+739 FDTDTVFTVNELLN

-764 TKLPERTGFTF
+764 TKLPERTGYTF
-775 TGWNTKADG
+775 TGWNTEANG
-784 AGIAFAARDA
+784 AGIAFAADDA

-812 YGYRV
+812 YNYRV

-823 VKNDSMTET
+823 VKNDSMTVH

-838 TVIDSYTNKCPAGY
+838 TVIDSYTNKCPQGY
-852 VLEKTENFEL
+852 VLEKTENLPL

-888 AEGGTAARDH
+888 AEGGTAAPDH
-898 IEEVPFGEGYS
+898 IQEVPFGEDYS
-909 VDSPAITGYVADKSN
+909 VDSPAIPGYVADKSN
-924 VSGTMPEKNVTET
+924 VSGTMPEKNVTAT

-970 TFNAKATETPAAIE
+970 TFNAKATETPVTIE

-999 VDENK
+999 VGENK

-1013 TLNANSATELYD
+1013 TLNANSTTTLYD

-1032 GFAISGELSAYKADF
+1032 GFAISGELPAYKANF
-1047 SAIKVDANGTNANT
+1047 SAIEVDANGTNANT

-1085 NNGTLTINPRKV
+1085 NNGKLTINPREV
-1097 VLTSEDAT
+1097 VLTSEDAA
-1105 KVYDGTA
+1105 KVYDGKA
-1112 LTRPNVTVS
+1112 LTRPKVTVS
-1121 GNGFVKGEV
+1121 GDGFVEGEV

-1139 TNVGKIDNKIEYVKG
+1139 TNVGKIDNAIEYVKG
-1154 EKFDAVNYAIE
+1154 EKFDADNYAIKVQ
-1165 LNEGELEVTPVTAEV
+1165 EGKLEVTPVTAEV
-1180 VVKIAGKTATFPYD
+1180 VVKIAGNTATFPYN
-1194 GKAHSVSGYDV
+1194 GEAHSVTGYRV
-1205 TDISNPLYT
+1205 TDISNSLYT
-1214 KNDFACTCGFVA
+1214 QNDFACKREFVA

-1235 HMNLVASDFENRNS
+1235 DMNLVKSDFENRSS
-1249 NFANVRFEVTDG
+1249 NFTKVRFEVTDG
-1261 WLKITPIE
+1261 WLKINPIE
-1269 IVLTADSASKQY
+1269 IKLTADSESKQY
-1281 DGTPLTKSSYTMTGP
+1281 DGTPLTKNSYTMTGA
-1296 FVKGEGLQSVTVVGS
+1296 FVNGEGLQSVTVVGS
-1311 QLLVGESANTITEY
+1311 QLLVGESANTITKY
-1325 ALKENTKAQNYAITV
+1325 ALKENTKAQNYSITV
-1340 LPGKLTVTDRVE
+1340 WPGKLTVTDRTE
-1352 KYVITVEANSG
+1352 KYVITVEAKSG
-1363 EKTYDGTSLTVSGLK
+1363 EKTYNGKPLTVSGLK
-1378 DTEFT
+1378 ATEFT
-1383 VNGQEYTVE
+1383 VNGQKYTVE
-1392 GLSASQKGT
+1392 GLSASKEGT

-1408 VVIVGTEIVRDKAGN
+1408 VVIDGTEIVRDKAGN
-1423 DVTEQFAVNRVDG
+1423 DVTKQFTVHRVDG
-1436 KLTINPRKVVL
+1436 TLTIKKREVVL
-1447 TSESAQKQYD
+1447 TSESAKKQYD
-1457 GTALTRPDVT
+1457 GTPLTRPDVT
-1467 VEGTFVEGEVSDVK
+1467 VEGTFVEGEVSDVT
-1481 ATGTITEI
+1481 AIGTITEI

-1504 DARNYEIVKR
+1504 DGRNYTIVSH

-1523 EKELKVVANSNSW
+1523 EKELKVVANNNSW

-1574 ATITKTVK
+1574 AKITKTVK
-1582 NVSETATGNN
+1582 NVSDTATGNN
-1592 EIVELTITNR
+1592 EIVELKITNR
-1602 AQYTNVQ
+1602 AQYTNVK

-1624 TAGSGEKVYDGK
+1624 TAGSDEKVYDGK
-1636 ALTKNTYSVTNG
+1636 KLTKNTYSVTNG
-1648 AFVSGEGVATATIVG
+1648 AFVSGEGVATATVVG

-1690 ITLKPGKLIVTPV
+1690 IKLKPGKLIVTPV
-1703 TDKVTVTIKEN
+1703 TDKVTVTINEN
-1714 SDRFTYDAQAHTVNG
+1714 SGKFTYDAQAHTVTG
-1729 YSSMVSDNDL
+1729 YSSMVSNNNL
-1739 YSVQTSVK
+1739 YEVQTSVK
-1747 VTDDQAHWAA
+1747 VTGDQAHWAA

-1771 TDFENVNPNFTN
+1771 TDFENMNPNFTN
-1783 VEFVI
+1783 VEFEIVH
-1788 EDGTM
+1788 GTM

-1803 AGRASRKYDG
+1803 AGSASRKYNG
-1813 TPLTQPE
+1813 TLLTQPE

-1829 DRHVFTVLMTGE
+1829 DSHVFTVLMTGE
-1841 STLTNFGKIANV
+1841 STLTNFGKTANV

-1863 TGVETKVGNYLV
+1863 TGVETKVGSYLV
-1875 TTVDGELEIQKRT
+1875 TTVDGKLEIQKRT

-1893 GSGNKVYDGK
+1893 GSGKKVYDGT

-1939 EFTYALNK
+1939 EFTYTLNK
-1947 NTLAENYT
+1947 NTLTENYA
-1955 IETKFGELEVTQL
+1955 IETHFGKLEVMQL

-1982 ETYDGTKKTVTGYRV
+1982 ETYNGTEKTVTGYRV

-2002 SLYKESDFEYKAG
+2002 ALYKESDFEYKAD
-2015 KDVARGTDAGK
+2015 KDVATETDAGK

-2089 KNQKIESVTIDGSKI
+2089 KNQTIESVTIDGSKI

-2118 KIVDASGKDVTKN
+2118 KIVDASGKDVRKN

-2200 DGLLVPRDAKIVDAD
+2200 DDLLVPHDAKIVDAD
-2215 GNDVTKNYFI
+2215 DNDVTKNYVI
-2225 TYVPGTLTINPVTE
+2225 TYVPNTLTINPVAD

-2254 DGIEKT
+2254 DGSEKT
-2260 AAGYQ
+2260 AEGYQ
-2265 VTSISN
+2265 VVSISN
-2271 PLYKESDFEFTGK
+2271 PLYKASDFEFTGK

-2321 GLTITPRKVKL
+2321 GLTINPRKVKL
-2332 TSASDKKVY
+2332 TSANGKKVY
-2341 DGKPLTN
+2341 DGTPLTN

-2377 ENTFT
+2377 DNTFT
-2382 YTLNKGTKAKNYEIE
+2382 YTLNEGMKAKNYEIE
-2397 TEFGK
+2397 TEFGE
-2402 LEVMPVTDKV
+2402 LEVTPVTDKV
-2412 IVTIIGHET
+2412 IVTIIGHEVAAT
-2421 TVEYDGAA
+2421 YDGAA
-2429 HTASGYDAASSNP
+2429 HTASGYDAASSNS

-2451 GGSALVEA
+2451 GGSALVEG

-2481 TNVEFVIEKEGRL
+2481 TNVEFVIEKDGGL

-2531 ITALEMKDNRILT
+2531 ITALTMKDNRILK

-2587 KYRVQYYYDGVL
+2587 KYTVQYYYDGVL

-2638 LDEEE
+2638 LNEEE

>member
-46 LSIIKPDENNKYHTY
+46 LSIIKPDDNKYHTY
-61 IFYDIYGNEIAGS
+61 IFYDINGNEIAGS
-74 KQILKDGETLRLP
+74 RQILKHGETLRLP

-95 KFVGWTDKNGAQLA
+95 KFVGWTDETGAPLA

-210 TFESNGGTYVEHVFF
+210 TFESNGGTYVEHEFF
-225 VNGALAEEP
+225 VNGAFAEEP
-234 EAPVKAGY
+234 EKPAKSGY

-318 GFTAQKITQETI
+318 GFTAQKITQEVI
-330 DGDGSTTVEVFY
+330 KGDGSTIVKVYY
-342 KRNTYTIKF
+342 KRNVYEVKF
-351 YSYSS
+351 YTNSGWFSS
-356 FYSSPKEYPG
+356 SEEYTG

-385 GSSSWATSNG
+385 GSSAWATSDG
-395 GNTYQNN
+395 GSTHQVN
-402 IDTMPLNGDEFYGP
+402 IDTMPLNGAEFYGP
-416 QTGEGS
+416 TTGQGS
-422 ETAYYYTEILPGES
+422 ETAYYYVEVLPGETGTTS
-436 GGRTYNGTT
+436 YGGRS
-445 YKLHHKDTSPGTGY
+445 YKLDHKDTSPGTGY
-459 SVTDEDKYPI
+459 SVTKEDQYPL
-469 TGFTFKEFSAKQ
+469 TGFTFKGGTEIGKKYDNAK
-481 RGYGK
+481 
-486 YAYANAEFYYTR
+486 FYYTR
-498 NSYEIKFVSNGRVVK
+498 NSYDIKFISGGTTVK
-513 NVPFK
+513 TDSAK
-518 YQASIASAN
+518 YQQSIADKDFK
-527 YTPDNNLA
+527 PENNLGGDK
-535 VEESDYVFAGWY
+535 SDYIFDGWY
-547 DNELFDGEAFVF
+547 DNELGEGEKFVF
-559 DGKTM
+559 EGKTM

-581 VTVYDVDGKTVLK
+581 VTVYDVDGKKVLK
-594 TIKNVPKNS
+594 TFENVPKNS
-603 TINPDVMPEKQLSLE
+603 TINPDVMPEDQLSLE

-638 KITRDYELYPRLDN
+638 KIMRDYELYPRLDN

-659 YDGNGATGGS
+659 YNGNGATGGS

-739 FDTDTVFSVNELLN
+739 FDTDTVFTVNELLN

-764 TKLPERTGFTF
+764 TQLPDRTGYTF
-775 TGWNTKADG
+775 NGWNTKVDG
-784 AGIAFAARDA
+784 TGIAFAAGDE

-812 YGYRV
+812 YDYRV

-823 VKNDSMTET
+823 AKNDSMTEP
-832 GKADFG
+832 GEADFG
-838 TVIDSYTNKCPAGY
+838 TVINSYTDKCPQGY
-852 VLEKTENFEL
+852 VFDKTENLPL

-888 AEGGTAARDH
+888 AEGGTAAPDH
-898 IEEVPFGEGYS
+898 IENVPFGEDYS
-909 VDSPAITGYVADKSN
+909 VDSPAIPGYVADKSK
-924 VSGTMPEKNVTET
+924 VFGTMPEKNVTAT

-970 TFNAKATETPAAIE
+970 TFNAEATEKPAAIE
-984 GYTPVSTANQSINIG
+984 GYTPVSTAEQSINIG
-999 VDENK
+999 VGENK

-1013 TLNANSATELYD
+1013 TLNANGATVLYD

-1032 GFAISGELSAYKADF
+1032 GFAISGELPEYKANF

-1061 YPANFANDTV
+1061 YPANFANGTV

-1085 NNGTLTINPRKV
+1085 YNGKLTINPREV

-1121 GNGFVKGEV
+1121 GDGFVKGEV

-1139 TNVGKIDNKIEYVKG
+1139 TNVGKIDNAIEYVKG
-1154 EKFDAVNYAIE
+1154 EKFDADNYAIKVQ
-1165 LNEGELEVTPVTAEV
+1165 EGKLEVTPVTAEV
-1180 VVKIAGKTATFPYD
+1180 VVKIAGNTATFPYN
-1194 GKAHSVSGYDV
+1194 GEAHSVTGYQV
-1205 TDISNPLYT
+1205 TDISNSLYT
-1214 KNDFACTCGFVA
+1214 QNDFACKREFVA

-1235 HMNLVASDFENRNS
+1235 DMNLVKSDFENRSS
-1249 NFANVRFEVTDG
+1249 NFTNVRFEVTDG
-1261 WLKITPIE
+1261 WLKINPIE
-1269 IVLTADSASKQY
+1269 IKLTADSASKQY
-1281 DGTPLTKSSYTMTGP
+1281 DGTPLTKNSYTMTGA
-1296 FVKGEGLQSVTVVGS
+1296 FVNGEGLQSVTVVGS

-1325 ALKENTKAQNYAITV
+1325 ALKENTKAQNYSITV
-1340 LPGKLTVTDRVE
+1340 WPGKLTVTDRAE
-1352 KYVITVEANSG
+1352 KYVITVKAKSG
-1363 EKTYDGTSLTVSGLK
+1363 EKTYNGKPLTVSGLK
-1378 DTEFT
+1378 ATEFT
-1383 VNGQEYTVE
+1383 VNGQKYTVE
-1392 GLSASQKGT
+1392 GLSASKEGT

-1423 DVTEQFAVNRVDG
+1423 DVTKQFTVHRVDG
-1436 KLTINPRKVVL
+1436 TLTIKKREVVL
-1447 TSESAQKQYD
+1447 TSESAKKQYD
-1457 GTALTRPDVT
+1457 GTPLTRPDVT
-1467 VEGTFVEGEVSDVK
+1467 VEGTFVEGEVSDVT

-1504 DARNYEIVKR
+1504 DGRNYTIVSH

-1561 GESATLSTGDTVT
+1561 GESAKLSTGDTVT
-1574 ATITKTVK
+1574 AKITKTVK
-1582 NVSETATGNN
+1582 NVSDTATDNN

-1602 AQYTNVQ
+1602 AQYTNVK

-1624 TAGSGEKVYDGK
+1624 TAGSDEKVYDGK
-1636 ALTKNTYSVTNG
+1636 KLTKNTYSVTKN

-1690 ITLKPGKLIVTPV
+1690 IKLKPGKLIVTPV
-1703 TDKVTVTIKEN
+1703 TDKVTVTVTEN
-1714 SDRFTYDAQAHTVNG
+1714 SGKFTYDAQKHTVTG
-1729 YSSMVSDNDL
+1729 YSSMVSNNNL
-1739 YSVQTSVK
+1739 YAVQTSVK

-1771 TDFENVNPNFTN
+1771 TDFENMNPNFKN
-1783 VEFVI
+1783 IEFVI
-1788 EDGTM
+1788 EHGTM

-1803 AGRASRKYDG
+1803 AGDARRKYDG

-1829 DRHVFTVLMTGE
+1829 DSHVFTVLMTGE
-1841 STLTNFGKIANV
+1841 STLTNFGKTANV

-1863 TGVETKVGNYLV
+1863 TGVETKVGSYLV
-1875 TTVDGELEIQKRT
+1875 TTVDGKLEIQKRT

-1893 GSGNKVYDGK
+1893 GSGKKVYDGT
-1903 PLTNSTV
+1903 PLINSTV
-1910 NVTGDGFANGEGA
+1910 TVTGDGFATGEGA
-1923 TYDVTGS
+1923 TCDVTGS

-1955 IETKFGELEVTQL
+1955 IETHFGKLEVTQL
-1968 TDKVVVTIVGNTKT
+1968 TDKVVVTIVGKTKT

-1997 TSISN
+1997 ASISN
-2002 SLYKESDFEYKAG
+2002 ALYKESDFEYKAD
-2015 KDVARGTDAGK
+2015 KDVATETDAGK

-2089 KNQKIESVTIDGSKI
+2089 KNQTIESVTIDGSKI
-2104 DAGKYDHLLVPRDA
+2104 DAGKYDDLLVPRDA
-2118 KIVDASGKDVTKN
+2118 KIVDADGNDVTGN
-2131 YAITYVSG
+2131 YAIAYAPG

-2160 TVTYDGE
+2160 TVTYDGK

-2200 DGLLVPRDAKIVDAD
+2200 DDLLVPRDAKIVDAD
-2215 GNDVTKNYFI
+2215 DNDVTKNYVI
-2225 TYVPGTLTINPVTE
+2225 TYVPNTLTINPVVD

-2247 NTKTETY
+2247 NARTETY
-2254 DGIEKT
+2254 DGSEKT
-2260 AAGYQ
+2260 AEGYQ
-2265 VTSISN
+2265 VMSISN
-2271 PLYKESDFEFTGK
+2271 PLYKASDFEFTGK

-2321 GLTITPRKVKL
+2321 GLTISPRKVKL
-2332 TSASDKKVY
+2332 TSANGKKVY

-2348 STVNVTGG
+2348 STVTVTGG

-2382 YTLNKGTKAKNYEIE
+2382 YTLNEGMKAKNYEIE
-2397 TEFGK
+2397 TEFGE
-2402 LEVMPVTDKV
+2402 LEVTPVTDKV
-2412 IVTIIGHET
+2412 IVTIIGHEVT
-2421 TVEYDGAA
+2421 AKYDGAA

-2451 GGSALVEA
+2451 GGSALVEG

-2531 ITALEMKDNRILT
+2531 ITALEMKDNRILK

-2607 TGEVLTEITQY
+2607 AGEVLTEITQY

-2638 LDEEE
+2638 LNEEE

>member
-1 MKLKLRRFMAYLLIV
+1 MKLKLRRFMAYMLVV

-46 LSIIKPDENNKYHTY
+46 LSIIKPDDNKYHTY
-61 IFYDIYGNEIAGS
+61 IFYDINGNEIAGS
-74 KQILKDGETLRLP
+74 RQILKHGETLRLP

-95 KFVGWTDKNGAQLA
+95 KFVGWTDETGAPLA

-210 TFESNGGTYVEHVFF
+210 TFESNGGTYVEHEFF
-225 VNGALAEEP
+225 VNGAFAEEP
-234 EAPVKAGY
+234 EKPAKSGY

-318 GFTAQKITQETI
+318 GFTAQKITQEVI
-330 DGDGSTTVEVFY
+330 KGDGSTIVKVYY
-342 KRNTYTIKF
+342 KRNVYEVKF
-351 YSYSS
+351 YTNSGWFSS
-356 FYSSPKEYPG
+356 SEEYTG

-385 GSSSWATSNG
+385 GSSAWATSDG
-395 GNTYQNN
+395 GSTHQVN
-402 IDTMPLNGDEFYGP
+402 IDTMPLNGAEFYGP
-416 QTGEGS
+416 TTGQGS
-422 ETAYYYTEILPGES
+422 ETAYYYVEVLPGETGTTS
-436 GGRTYNGTT
+436 YGGRS
-445 YKLHHKDTSPGTGY
+445 YKLDHKDTSPGTGY
-459 SVTDEDKYPI
+459 SVTKEDQYPL
-469 TGFTFKEFSAKQ
+469 TGFTFKGGTEIGKKYDNAK
-481 RGYGK
+481 
-486 YAYANAEFYYTR
+486 FYYTR
-498 NSYEIKFVSNGRVVK
+498 NSYDIKFISGGTTVK
-513 NVPFK
+513 TDSAK
-518 YQASIASAN
+518 YQQSIADKDFK
-527 YTPDNNLA
+527 PENNLGGDK
-535 VEESDYVFAGWY
+535 SDYIFDGWY
-547 DNELFDGEAFVF
+547 DNELGEGEKFVF
-559 DGKTM
+559 EGKTM

-581 VTVYDVDGKTVLK
+581 VTVYDVDGKKVLK
-594 TIKNVPKNS
+594 TFENVPKNS
-603 TINPDVMPEKQLSLE
+603 TINPDVMPEDQLSLE
-618 DDDKFLGWVDVK
+618 DDDKFLGWVNVK

-652 EHAFTVT
+652 EHAFTVI

-739 FDTDTVFSVNELLN
+739 FDTDTVFTVNELLN
-753 NDAITVKPYAD
+753 NDAINVKPYVD
-764 TKLPERTGFTF
+764 TQLPERTGHTF
-775 TGWNTKADG
+775 TGWNTEADG
-784 AGIAFAARDA
+784 TGVAFAAGDA

-803 LYAQWKVNQ
+803 LYAQWKANQ
-812 YGYRV
+812 YAYRV

-823 VKNDSMTET
+823 VKNDRLTET
-832 GKADFG
+832 DKADFG
-838 TVIDSYTNKCPAGY
+838 TVIDSYTNKCPQGY
-852 VLEKTENFEL
+852 VLDKTENLPL

-888 AEGGTAARDH
+888 AEGGMAAQDH
-898 IEEVPFGEGYS
+898 IQEVPFGEDYS
-909 VDSPAITGYVADKSN
+909 VDSPAIPGYVADKSN
-924 VSGTMPEKNVTET
+924 VSGTMPEKNVTAT
-937 VTYSKRTDLSYTVYY
+937 VTYSKRADLSYTVYY

-970 TFNAKATETPAAIE
+970 TFNAEATEKPAVIE
-984 GYTPVSTANQSINIG
+984 GYTPVSTAEQSINIG
-999 VDENK
+999 VGENK

-1032 GFAISGELSAYKADF
+1032 GFAISGELPAYEANF
-1047 SAIKVDANGTNANT
+1047 SAIKVDANGTNAGT
-1061 YPANFANDTV
+1061 YPANFANGTV

-1085 NNGTLTINPRKV
+1085 YDGKLTINP
-1097 VLTSEDAT
+1097 
-1105 KVYDGTA
+1105 
-1112 LTRPNVTVS
+1112 
-1121 GNGFVKGEV
+1121 
-1130 TSVTATGSI
+1130 
-1139 TNVGKIDNKIEYVKG
+1139 
-1154 EKFDAVNYAIE
+1154 
-1165 LNEGELEVTPVTAEV
+1165 
-1180 VVKIAGKTATFPYD
+1180 
-1194 GKAHSVSGYDV
+1194 
-1205 TDISNPLYT
+1205 
-1214 KNDFACTCGFVA
+1214 
-1226 VLGVDANTY
+1226 
-1235 HMNLVASDFENRNS
+1235 
-1249 NFANVRFEVTDG
+1249 
-1261 WLKITPIE
+1261 IE
-1269 IVLTADSASKQY
+1269 IKLTADSKSKQY
-1281 DGTPLTKSSYTMTGP
+1281 DGTPLTKNSYTMTGA
-1296 FVKGEGLQSVTVVGS
+1296 FVKDEGLQSVTVVGS
-1311 QLLVGESANTITEY
+1311 QLLVGESANTITKY
-1325 ALKENTKAQNYAITV
+1325 ALKENTKAQNYSITV
-1340 LPGKLTVTDRVE
+1340 WPGKLTVTDRTE
-1352 KYVITVEANSG
+1352 KYVITVEAKSG
-1363 EKTYDGTSLTVSGLK
+1363 EKTYNGEPLTVSGLK

-1383 VNGQEYTVE
+1383 VNGQKYTVE
-1392 GLSASQKGT
+1392 GLSASKEGT

-1423 DVTEQFAVNRVDG
+1423 DVTKQFTVHRVDG
-1436 KLTINPRKVVL
+1436 TLTINRRKVVL
-1447 TSESAQKQYD
+1447 TSESAKKQYD
-1457 GTALTRPDVT
+1457 GTPLTRPDVT
-1467 VEGTFVEGEVSDVK
+1467 VEGTFVEGEVSDVT
-1481 ATGTITEI
+1481 AIGTITEI

-1504 DARNYEIVKR
+1504 DGRNYTIVSH

-1561 GESATLSTGDTVT
+1561 GESAKLSTGDTVT
-1574 ATITKTVK
+1574 ATITKKVK
-1582 NVSETATGNN
+1582 NVSDTATGNN

-1602 AQYTNVQ
+1602 AQYTNVK

-1624 TAGSGEKVYDGK
+1624 TAGSDEKVYDGT
-1636 ALTKNTYSVTNG
+1636 ALTKNTYSVTKN
-1648 AFVSGEGVATATIVG
+1648 AFVSGEGVATATVVG

-1690 ITLKPGKLIVTPV
+1690 IKLKPGKLIVTPV
-1703 TDKVTVTIKEN
+1703 TDKVTVTVTEN
-1714 SDRFTYDAQAHTVNG
+1714 SGKFTYNAQAHTVTG
-1729 YSSMVSDNDL
+1729 YSSMVSNNNL
-1739 YSVQTSVK
+1739 YEVQTSVK

-1757 TATDAGTYPLGILS
+1757 TATDAGMYPLGILS
-1771 TDFENVNPNFTN
+1771 TDFENMNPNFTN

-1788 EDGTM
+1788 EHGTM

-1803 AGRASRKYDG
+1803 AGNASRKYNG

-1829 DRHVFTVLMTGE
+1829 DSHVFTVLMTGE
-1841 STLTNFGKIANV
+1841 STLTNFGKTANV

-1863 TGVETKVGNYLV
+1863 TEVETKVGSYLV

-1893 GSGNKVYDGK
+1893 GSGKKVYDGT

-1939 EFTYALNK
+1939 EFTYTLNK
-1947 NTLAENYT
+1947 NTLTENYA
-1955 IETKFGELEVTQL
+1955 IETHFGKLEVMQL

-1982 ETYDGTKKTVTGYRV
+1982 ETYNGTEKTVTGYRV

-2002 SLYKESDFEYKAG
+2002 ALYKESDFEYKAD
-2015 KDVARGTDAGK
+2015 KDVATETDAGK

-2089 KNQKIESVTIDGSKI
+2089 KNQTIESVTIDGSKI
-2104 DAGKYDHLLVPRDA
+2104 DAGKYDDLLVPRDA
-2118 KIVDASGKDVTKN
+2118 KIVDADGNDVTGN
-2131 YAITYVSG
+2131 YAIAYAPG

-2160 TVTYDGE
+2160 TVTYDGK

-2200 DGLLVPRDAKIVDAD
+2200 DDLLVPRDAKIVDAD
-2215 GNDVTKNYFI
+2215 DNDVTKNYVI
-2225 TYVPGTLTINPVTE
+2225 TYVPNTLTINPVVD

-2247 NTKTETY
+2247 NTRTETY
-2254 DGIEKT
+2254 DGSEKT
-2260 AAGYQ
+2260 AEGYQ
-2265 VTSISN
+2265 VMSISN
-2271 PLYKESDFEFTGK
+2271 PLYKASDFEFTGK

-2321 GLTITPRKVKL
+2321 GLTISPRKVKL
-2332 TSASDKKVY
+2332 TSANGKKVY

-2348 STVNVTGG
+2348 STVTVTGG

-2382 YTLNKGTKAKNYEIE
+2382 YTLNEGMKAKNYEIE
-2397 TEFGK
+2397 TEFGE
-2402 LEVMPVTDKV
+2402 LEVTPVTDKV
-2412 IVTIIGHET
+2412 IVTIIGHEVT
-2421 TVEYDGAA
+2421 AKYDGAA

-2451 GGSALVEA
+2451 GGSALVEG

-2531 ITALEMKDNRILT
+2531 ITALEMKDNRILK

-2607 TGEVLTEITQY
+2607 AGEVLTEITQY

-2638 LDEEE
+2638 LNEEE

>member
-1 MKLKLRRFMAYLLIV
+1 MKLKLRRFMAYLLVV

-46 LSIIKPDENNKYHTY
+46 LSIIKPDDNKYHTY
-61 IFYDIYGNEIAGS
+61 IFYDINGNEIAGS

-95 KFVGWTDKNGAQLA
+95 RFVGWMDENGAQLA
-109 IDAGAVTVEDNA
+109 ITTGAIIAEDNA
-121 TIKCFAKYEEIYY
+121 TIKCYAMYEEIYY
-134 IFFVNGKGDDARVIA
+134 VFFMDGTGADARVIA
-149 TEPCVSGQTV
+149 TKTGVNGDSIAFEDVSFGV
-159 AMFNDIDLSKAFDES
+159 ASDES
-174 ITGWYLDENLTQ
+174 ITGWYLDKDLTK
-186 KVESVTITD
+186 KVESVTIANE
-195 SNVTVY
+195 NVTLY
-201 AKVEKGFWI
+201 PKVEEGHWI
-210 TFESNGGTYVEHVFF
+210 TFESNGGTYVAPEFF
-225 VNGALAEEP
+225 ANGSSAEAP
-234 EAPVKAGY
+234 EAPTRPGY
-242 TFDGWYLNTALTL
+242 TFAGWYLDNDTFAQA
-255 KADFSTLTSDTTVYA
+255 ADFNKITSETTVYA
-270 KWKPNSNTTYH
+270 KWTAENTSYT
-281 VIHFWENADDN
+281 VIHFLENADDD
-292 GYSFHEYETKT
+292 GYSSKAIETKT
-303 GTTDGKTSATAKSYP
+303 GTTGTKTKETAKNYK
-318 GFTAQKITQETI
+318 GFTAQTITQETI
-330 DGDGSTTVEVFY
+330 KGDGSTIVKVYY
-342 KRNTYTIKF
+342 KRNVYSVKF
-351 YSYSS
+351 YVGSGWDGYTEDTS
-356 FYSSPKEYPG
+356 K
-366 LRITAKYG
+366 RITAKYG
-374 ANISDKWPTYN
+374 ANISDKWP
-385 GSSSWATSNG
+385 G
-395 GNTYQNN
+395 GTWKISANSTTFQAN
-402 IDTMPLNGDEFYGP
+402 IDVMPLDGDDFYEMDQG
-416 QTGEGS
+416 TGK
-422 ETAYYYTEILPGES
+422 AYYYKEDLNENYVLDHT
-436 GGRTYNGTT
+436 
-445 YKLHHKDTSPGTGY
+445 DTGAGWNST
-459 SVTDEDKYPI
+459 VTKEDRYDI
-469 TGFTFKEFSAKQ
+469 TGFTCNTQKSAKDGA
-481 RGYGK
+481 RYNGAK
-486 YAYANAEFYYTR
+486 FYYDR
-498 NSYEIKFVSNGRVVK
+498 NSYNINFISNGALVDTK
-513 NVPFK
+513 SAK
-518 YQASIASAN
+518 YQQSIADMGF
-527 YTPDNNLA
+527 TPVNNLGGDK
-535 VEESDYVFAGWY
+535 SDYVFAGWY
-547 DNELFDGEAFVF
+547 SDELCAGEEYIFT
-559 DGKTM
+559 GKTM
-564 PANNIT
+564 PAQDIT
-570 LYAKWVPPTFT
+570 LHAKWVAPTYT
-581 VTVYDVDGKTVLK
+581 VTVYDADGKTKIGEFTVNK
-594 TIKNVPKNS
+594 NDTISSDKMPKDEV
-603 TINPDVMPEKQLSLE
+603 TQE
-618 DDDKFLGWVDVK
+618 DGDEFLGWVDED
-630 GKPFRFTT
+630 GKPFNFNT
-638 KITRDYELYPRLDN
+638 KITRNYKLYAKVDSKN
-652 EHAFTVT
+652 AFTVT

-669 TVDSRKYDRHATAD
+669 TVDNGKYAKNAIANA
-683 VKANGFTREGMLF
+683 KANGFTNEGKLF
-696 LYWKTKDGMKVY
+696 LYWETEDGREVY
-708 PNDAIMIM
+708 PNDEIVMTQ
-716 NDVTLYAV
+716 NVTLKAI
-724 WGEKRETVS
+724 WGDKGETVS
-733 LNYHSN
+733 LVYHSN
-739 FDTDTVFSVNELLN
+739 FGEDKTFTVNELLN

-764 TKLPERTGFTF
+764 TKLPERTGYTF
-775 TGWNTKADG
+775 TGWNTEADG
-784 AGIAFAARDA
+784 TGIAFAARDA

-803 LYAQWKVNQ
+803 LYAQWKVNR
-812 YGYRV
+812 YDYRV

-823 VKNDSMTET
+823 AKNDSMTVRGE
-832 GKADFG
+832 ADFG
-838 TVIDSYTNKCPAGY
+838 TVIDSYTNKCPTGY
-852 VLEKTENFEL
+852 VLDKTENLPL

-909 VDSPAITGYVADKSN
+909 VDSPAIPGYVADKSN
-924 VSGTMPEKNVTET
+924 VSGTMPEKNVTAT

-970 TFNAKATETPAAIE
+970 TFNAKVTETPAAIE
-984 GYTPVSTANQSINIG
+984 GYTPVSTAEQSINIG
-999 VDENK
+999 VGENK
-1004 IVFYYYKNV
+1004 IVFNYYKNV
-1013 TLNANSATELYD
+1013 TLNANGATVLYD

-1032 GFAISGELSAYKADF
+1032 GFAISGELPAYKADF
-1047 SAIKVDANGTNANT
+1047 SAIKVDANGTNAAT
-1061 YPANFANDTV
+1061 YPANFANGTV
-1071 GKIDATKKYIVVAA
+1071 GKIDATEKYIVVAA
-1085 NNGTLTINPRKV
+1085 NSGTLTINPRKV

-1121 GNGFVKGEV
+1121 GDGFVKGEV

-1139 TNVGKIDNKIEYVKG
+1139 TNVGKVDNKIEYVKG
-1154 EKFDAVNYAIE
+1154 EKFDAVNYAIDVE
-1165 LNEGELEVTPVTAEV
+1165 EGELEVTPVTAEV

-1194 GKAHSVSGYDV
+1194 GDAHSVSGYDV
-1205 TDISNPLYT
+1205 TDISTPLYT
-1214 KNDFACTCGFVA
+1214 ENDFACTCGFVA

-1235 HMNLVASDFENRNS
+1235 HMNLVASNFENRNS

-1281 DGTPLTKSSYTMTGP
+1281 DGTPLTKNSYTMTGA

-1325 ALKENTKAQNYAITV
+1325 ALKENTKAQNYTITV

-1352 KYVITVEANSG
+1352 KYVITVEANRG
-1363 EKTYDGTSLTVSGLK
+1363 EKTYDGAPLTVSGLK
-1378 DTEFT
+1378 ATEFT

-1447 TSESAQKQYD
+1447 TSESAQKQYN
-1457 GTALTRPDVT
+1457 GTPLTRPDVT
-1467 VEGTFVEGEVSDVK
+1467 VEGTFVEGEVTDVK
-1481 ATGTITEI
+1481 ATGTIIEI

-1504 DARNYEIVKR
+1504 DARNYEIVKH
-1514 EGKLEITAS
+1514 EGELEITAS

-1550 TYGEESYTVKA
+1550 TYGTETYTVKA

-1574 ATITKTVK
+1574 AKITKTVK
-1582 NVSETATGNN
+1582 NVSDTATGNN
-1592 EIVELTITNR
+1592 EIVKLTITNR
-1602 AQYTNVQ
+1602 DQYTNVK

-1624 TAGSGEKVYDGK
+1624 TAGSDEKVYDGK
-1636 ALTKNTYSVTNG
+1636 ELTKNTYSVTKG
-1648 AFVSGEGVATATIVG
+1648 AFVSGEGVATATVVG

-1690 ITLKPGKLIVTPV
+1690 ITLKPGKLTVTPV
-1703 TDKVTVTIKEN
+1703 TDKVTVTVTEN
-1714 SDRFTYDAQAHTVNG
+1714 SGKFTYDAQEHTVTG
-1729 YSSMVSDNDL
+1729 YSSMVSNNDL

-1771 TDFENVNPNFTN
+1771 TDFENMNPNFTN

-1788 EDGTM
+1788 KDGTM

-1813 TPLTQPE
+1813 TPLTQPG

-1829 DRHVFTVLMTGE
+1829 DSHVFTVLMTGE
-1841 STLTNFGKIANV
+1841 STLTNFGKTANV

-1875 TTVDGELEIQKRT
+1875 TTGDGKLEIQKRT

-1893 GSGNKVYDGK
+1893 GSGKKVYDGT
-1903 PLTNSTV
+1903 PLTNNTV
-1910 NVTGDGFANGEGA
+1910 TVTGDGFANGEGA

-1947 NTLAENYT
+1947 NTLAENYA
-1955 IETKFGELEVTQL
+1955 IETHFGELEVTQL

-1982 ETYDGTKKTVTGYRV
+1982 ETYDGTEKTVTGYRV

-2015 KDVARGTDAGK
+2015 KDVATETDAGK
-2026 YMMGLA
+2026 YMMDLA

-2061 ITITAKDNT
+2061 ITITAENNT

-2082 YDATATV
+2082 YNATATV
-2089 KNQKIESVTIDGSKI
+2089 KNQTIESVTIDGSKI
-2104 DAGKYDHLLVPRDA
+2104 DAGKYDDLLVPHDA
-2118 KIVDASGKDVTKN
+2118 KIVDADGNDVTKN
-2131 YAITYVSG
+2131 YAIAYVPG

-2176 ERLAK
+2176 ERLAE

-2215 GNDVTKNYFI
+2215 GNDVTENYVI
-2225 TYVPGTLTINPVTE
+2225 TYVPNTLTINPVAD

-2254 DGIEKT
+2254 NGSEKT
-2260 AAGYQ
+2260 AEGYQ
-2265 VTSISN
+2265 VTGISN
-2271 PLYKESDFEFTGK
+2271 SLYKESDFEFTGK

-2321 GLTITPRKVKL
+2321 GLTINPRKVKL

-2348 STVNVTGG
+2348 STVNVTGDG
-2356 FATGEGATY
+2356 FANGEGATC

-2377 ENTFT
+2377 DNAFT
-2382 YTLNKGTKAKNYEIE
+2382 YTLNEGTKAKNYEIE
-2397 TEFGK
+2397 TKFGE
-2402 LEVMPVTDKV
+2402 LEVTPVTDKV
-2412 IVTIIGHET
+2412 IVTIIGHEAT
-2421 TVEYDGAA
+2421 AKYDGAA

-2451 GGSALVEA
+2451 GGSALVEE

-2481 TNVEFVIEKEGRL
+2481 TNVEFVIGKEGRL

-2519 GYTADGLADTDT
+2519 GYTADGLANTDT
-2531 ITALEMKDNRILT
+2531 ITALTMKDNRILK

-2607 TGEVLTEITQY
+2607 TGEVLTNITQY

-2638 LDEEE
+2638 LNEEE

>member
-1 MKLKLRRFMAYLLIV
+1 MKLKLRRFMAYMLVV

-46 LSIIKPDENNKYHTY
+46 LSIIKPDDNKYHTY
-61 IFYDIYGNEIAGS
+61 IFYDINGNEIAGS
-74 KQILKDGETLRLP
+74 KQILKHGETLRLP

-95 KFVGWTDKNGAQLA
+95 KFVGWTDENGAPLA

-121 TIKCFAKYEEIYY
+121 TIKCYAKYEEIYY

-210 TFESNGGTYVEHVFF
+210 TFESNGGTYVEHEFF
-225 VNGALAEEP
+225 VNGAFAEEP
-234 EAPVKAGY
+234 EKPAKAGY
-242 TFDGWYLNTALTL
+242 AFDGWYLNTALTL

-318 GFTAQKITQETI
+318 GFTAQKITQEVI
-330 DGDGSTTVEVFY
+330 KGDGSTIVKVYY
-342 KRNTYTIKF
+342 KRNVYEVKF
-351 YSYSS
+351 YTNSGWFSS
-356 FYSSPKEYPG
+356 SEEYTG

-385 GSSSWATSNG
+385 GSSAWATSDG
-395 GNTYQNN
+395 GSTHQVN
-402 IDTMPLNGDEFYGP
+402 IDTMPLNGAEFYGP
-416 QTGEGS
+416 TTGQGS
-422 ETAYYYTEILPGES
+422 ETAYYYVEVLPGETGTTS
-436 GGRTYNGTT
+436 YGGRS
-445 YKLHHKDTSPGTGY
+445 YKLDHKDTSPGTGY
-459 SVTDEDKYPI
+459 SVTKEDQYPL
-469 TGFTFKEFSAKQ
+469 TGFTFKGGTEIGKKYDNAK
-481 RGYGK
+481 
-486 YAYANAEFYYTR
+486 FYYTR
-498 NSYEIKFVSNGRVVK
+498 NSYDIKFISGGTTVK
-513 NVPFK
+513 TDSAK
-518 YQASIASAN
+518 YQQSIADKDFK
-527 YTPDNNLA
+527 PENNLGGDK
-535 VEESDYVFAGWY
+535 SDYIFDGWY
-547 DNELFDGEAFVF
+547 DNELGEGEKFVF
-559 DGKTM
+559 EGKTM

-581 VTVYDVDGKTVLK
+581 VTVYDVDGKKVLK
-594 TIKNVPKNS
+594 TFENVPKNS
-603 TINPDVMPEKQLSLE
+603 TINPDVMPEDQLSLE

-638 KITRDYELYPRLDN
+638 KIMRDYELYPRLDN

-659 YDGNGATGGS
+659 YNGNGATGGS

-696 LYWKTKDGMKVY
+696 LYWKTEDGMKVY

-739 FDTDTVFSVNELLN
+739 FDTDTVFTVNELLN
-753 NDAITVKPYAD
+753 NDAINVKPYAD
-764 TKLPERTGFTF
+764 TQLPDRTGYTF
-775 TGWNTKADG
+775 NGWNTKADG
-784 AGIAFAARDA
+784 TGIAFAAGDA

-812 YGYRV
+812 YDYRV

-823 VKNDSMTET
+823 VKNDRLTEP
-832 GKADFG
+832 GEADFG

-852 VLEKTENFEL
+852 VLDKTENLPL

-888 AEGGTAARDH
+888 AEGGTAAQDH
-898 IEEVPFGEGYS
+898 IQEVTFGEDYS
-909 VDSPAITGYVADKSN
+909 VDSPAIPGYVADKSN
-924 VSGTMPEKNVTET
+924 VFGTMPEKNVTET

-952 YLNGTEYAV
+952 YLNETEYAV

-970 TFNAKATETPAAIE
+970 TFNAEATEKPATIE

-999 VDENK
+999 VGENK

-1013 TLNANSATELYD
+1013 TLNANGATVLYD

-1032 GFAISGELSAYKADF
+1032 GFAISGELPAYEANF
-1047 SAIKVDANGTNANT
+1047 SAIKVDANGTNAGT
-1061 YPANFANDTV
+1061 YPANFANGTV

-1085 NNGTLTINPRKV
+1085 YDGKLTINP
-1097 VLTSEDAT
+1097 
-1105 KVYDGTA
+1105 
-1112 LTRPNVTVS
+1112 
-1121 GNGFVKGEV
+1121 
-1130 TSVTATGSI
+1130 
-1139 TNVGKIDNKIEYVKG
+1139 
-1154 EKFDAVNYAIE
+1154 
-1165 LNEGELEVTPVTAEV
+1165 
-1180 VVKIAGKTATFPYD
+1180 
-1194 GKAHSVSGYDV
+1194 
-1205 TDISNPLYT
+1205 
-1214 KNDFACTCGFVA
+1214 
-1226 VLGVDANTY
+1226 
-1235 HMNLVASDFENRNS
+1235 
-1249 NFANVRFEVTDG
+1249 
-1261 WLKITPIE
+1261 IE
-1269 IVLTADSASKQY
+1269 IKLTADSKSKQY
-1281 DGTPLTKSSYTMTGP
+1281 DGTPLTKNSYTMTGA
-1296 FVKGEGLQSVTVVGS
+1296 FVKDEGLQSVTVVGS
-1311 QLLVGESANTITEY
+1311 QLLVGESANTITKY
-1325 ALKENTKAQNYAITV
+1325 ALKENTKAQNYSITV
-1340 LPGKLTVTDRVE
+1340 WPGKLTVTDRTE
-1352 KYVITVEANSG
+1352 KYVITVEAKSG
-1363 EKTYDGTSLTVSGLK
+1363 EKTYNGEPLTVSGLK

-1383 VNGQEYTVE
+1383 VNGQKYTVE
-1392 GLSASQKGT
+1392 GLSASKEGT

-1423 DVTEQFAVNRVDG
+1423 DVTKQFTVKRVDG
-1436 KLTINPRKVVL
+1436 TLTIKQREVVL
-1447 TSESAQKQYD
+1447 TSESAKKQYD
-1457 GTALTRPDVT
+1457 GTPLTRPNVT
-1467 VEGTFVEGEVSDVK
+1467 VSGDGFVKGEVTNVT
-1481 ATGTITEI
+1481 AIGTITEI

-1504 DARNYEIVKR
+1504 DGRNYTIVSH

-1561 GESATLSTGDTVT
+1561 GESAKLSTGDTVT
-1574 ATITKTVK
+1574 AKITKTVK
-1582 NVSETATGNN
+1582 NVSDTATGNN
-1592 EIVELTITNR
+1592 EIVELKITNH
-1602 AQYTNVQ
+1602 AQYTNVK

-1624 TAGSGEKVYDGK
+1624 TAGSDEKVYDGK
-1636 ALTKNTYSVTNG
+1636 PLTKNTYSVTKN

-1663 SQLNVGESDNVIEE
+1663 SQLNVGESDNVIEK

-1703 TDKVTVTIKEN
+1703 TDKVTVTINEN
-1714 SDRFTYDAQAHTVNG
+1714 SSKFTYDAQAHTVTG
-1729 YSSMVSDNDL
+1729 YSSMVSNNNL
-1739 YSVQTSVK
+1739 YDVQTSVK
-1747 VTDDQAHWAA
+1747 VTGDQAHWAA

-1771 TDFENVNPNFTN
+1771 TDFENMNPNFTN

-1788 EDGTM
+1788 EHGTM

-1803 AGRASRKYDG
+1803 AGSARRKYNG

-1829 DRHVFTVLMTGE
+1829 DSHVFTVLMTGE
-1841 STLTNFGKIANV
+1841 STLTNFGKTDNV

-1863 TGVETKVGNYLV
+1863 TGVETKVGSYLV
-1875 TTVDGELEIQKRT
+1875 TIGDGELEIQKRT
-1888 VIMTS
+1888 VTMTS
-1893 GSGNKVYDGK
+1893 GGGKKVYDGK
-1903 PLTNSTV
+1903 PLTNDTV
-1910 NVTGDGFANGEGA
+1910 TVTGDGFATGEGA

-1955 IETKFGELEVTQL
+1955 IETHFGELEVTQL

-1982 ETYDGTKKTVTGYRV
+1982 ETYNGTEKTVTGYQV

-2002 SLYKESDFEYKAG
+2002 ALYKESDFEYKAG
-2015 KDVARGTDAGK
+2015 KDVATETDAGK

-2104 DAGKYDHLLVPRDA
+2104 DAGKYDDLLVPRDA
-2118 KIVDASGKDVTKN
+2118 KIVDADGNDVTKN

-2200 DGLLVPRDAKIVDAD
+2200 DDLLVPRDAKIVDAD
-2215 GNDVTKNYFI
+2215 DNDVTKNYVI
-2225 TYVPGTLTINPVTE
+2225 TYVPNTLTINPVTD

-2247 NTKTETY
+2247 NAMTETY

-2260 AAGYQ
+2260 AEGYQ
-2265 VTSISN
+2265 VMSISN

-2321 GLTITPRKVKL
+2321 GLTISPRKVKL
-2332 TSASDKKVY
+2332 TSGGGKKVY
-2341 DGKPLTN
+2341 DGTPLTN
-2348 STVNVTGG
+2348 DTVTVTGG

-2377 ENTFT
+2377 DNTFT
-2382 YTLNKGTKAKNYEIE
+2382 YTLNEGMKAKNYEIE

-2402 LEVMPVTDKV
+2402 LEVTPVTDKV
-2412 IVTIIGHET
+2412 TVTIVGNTKTET
-2421 TVEYDGAA
+2421 YDGAA
-2429 HTASGYDAASSNP
+2429 HTASGYDAASSNS

-2451 GGSALVEA
+2451 GGSALVEG

-2481 TNVEFVIEKEGRL
+2481 TNVEFVIGKEGRL

-2531 ITALEMKDNRILT
+2531 ITALTMKDNRILK

-2607 TGEVLTEITQY
+2607 AGEVLTEITQY

-2638 LDEEE
+2638 LNEEE